1 MKMIA
6 NNDNMSN
13 DRNKD
18 VVKQGRGDDKQ
29 HDMPGAEGGSSAD
42 KKPRALA
49 FAAAR
54 SVAAYVEQHP
64 ELTVG
69 EVCGKM
75 YGVLVVEHSN
85 GQRAFIA
92 AHSGLLGGRN
102 DWPFF
107 VPPVFDAQQPDGHFK
122 TMEREISGINR
133 QIAELSQRPQLMEA
147 RQRLDDVRQ
156 QGDRAIAR
164 EREEVKARKARRDAM
179 RREQPQMDDAT
190 KAMLIRESQHDKA
203 QLRRLV
209 KSTEAIVA
217 EHQSTLAA
225 MEHEIAALKR
235 ERRKR
240 SDALQRWLF
249 EQYVVLNAKGM
260 SSSLIH
266 IFAHFN
272 GTLPPA
278 GAGDCCAPKLLQYA
292 YTHALRPIA
301 LAEFWLGAP
310 PPTEVR
316 RHLQFYPP
324 CRSKCYP
331 ILQFMLQ
338 GLDAPLSGAED
349 IYPLR
354 EENGGTLNNEH
365 HLSQHNLLPMSGGG
379 GTLNNEIG
387 AYIMKSGVRAKDS
400 LEEDASLD
408 DKESLA
414 VKESLADNGFLDP
427 QGSIYKKCGSSLQI
441 IYEDEQMAVV
451 SKPSGMLSV
460 PGKTCRLSVESIV
473 REHYGIAD
481 DVPVIVHRLDM
492 DTSGLLLIART
503 REAHKD
509 LQQQFLDHTISK
521 RYIALLE
528 GVPQQPDGVSQESD
542 VVSQE
547 SDVVSQEEQSSQH
560 VVWHTSRTGTIT
572 LPLRPDLDD
581 RPRQLVD
588 FVHGKPAVT
597 HFRLL
602 KVIDGHQLIALT
614 PVTGRTHQLRMHCA
628 HHLGLNCPILG
639 DPLYGCAIESS
650 ANIAQRLYLHA
661 EQITFRHPVTKHIHP
676 F

>member
-1 MKMIA
+1 
-6 NNDNMSN
+6 MSN
-13 DRNKD
+13 GKNREAAE
-18 VVKQGRGDDKQ
+18 QGCFSNML
-29 HDMPGAEGGSSAD
+29 HDMTGAEGGGQTGQS
-42 KKPRALA
+42 PRALA
-49 FAAAR
+49 FVAAR
-54 SVAAYVEQHP
+54 RVAAYVEQHP
-64 ELTVG
+64 ELTAG

-75 YGVLVVEHSN
+75 YGVLVVEAPD
-85 GQRAFIA
+85 GCLAFLA

-102 DWPFF
+102 NWPFF

-122 TMEREISGINR
+122 TKEREISGMNR
-133 QIAELSQRPQLMEA
+133 RIAELMQRPQLFEA
-147 RQRLDDVRQ
+147 RQRLEQVRQ
-156 QGDRAIAR
+156 QTDRVIAR
-164 EREEVKARKARRDAM
+164 EREEVKARKARRDTM
-179 RREQPQMDDAT
+179 RREQPQMDNAT

-203 QLRRLV
+203 QLRRLM
-209 KSTEAIVA
+209 KSCEASVA
-217 EHQSTLAA
+217 EHQEALDVL
-225 MEHEIAALKR
+225 EREIETLKR
-235 ERRKR
+235 ERREG

-249 EQYVVLNAKGM
+249 DQYVMLNAKGM
-260 SSSLIH
+260 RRTLID
-266 IFAHFN
+266 IFARFN

-278 GAGDCCAPKLLQYA
+278 GAGDCCAPKLLQFAYA
-292 YTHALRPIA
+292 HNLRPVS

-338 GLDAPLSGAED
+338 GLDAPLLGAEEV
-349 IYPLR
+349 YPLR
-354 EENGGTLNNEH
+354 EE
-365 HLSQHNLLPMSGGG
+365 GG
-379 GTLNNEIG
+379 GTTNDEKG
-387 AYIMKSGVRAKDS
+387 S
-400 LEEDASLD
+400 LEDKASIDTNEAHADRASLD
-408 DKESLA
+408 
-414 VKESLADNGFLDP
+414 DNGFLDA
-427 QGSIYKKCGSSLQI
+427 QGHINKKCGASLHI

-460 PGKTCRLSVESIV
+460 PGKSCRLSVESIV
-473 REHYGIAD
+473 REHYGIAA

-503 REAHKD
+503 REAHKA
-509 LQQQFLDHTISK
+509 LQQQFLDHTVSK
-521 RYIALLE
+521 SYIALLE
-528 GVPQQPDGVSQESD
+528 GVPHEGLTGE
-542 VVSQE
+542 
-547 SDVVSQEEQSSQH
+547 H
-560 VVWHTSRTGTIT
+560 VVWHSSHTGTIT

-597 HFRLL
+597 RFRLL

-639 DPLYGCAIESS
+639 DPLYGNAIEPS

-661 EQITFRHPVTKHIHP
+661 EQITFRHPSSGKIVSIVFKNTQGER
-676 F
+676 

>member
-1 MKMIA
+1 
-6 NNDNMSN
+6 MSN
-13 DRNKD
+13 GKNREAAEKGCFNNWL
-18 VVKQGRGDDKQ
+18 
-29 HDMPGAEGGSSAD
+29 HDMTEAEGGGLTGQS
-42 KKPRALA
+42 PRALA
-49 FAAAR
+49 FVAAR
-54 SVAAYVEQHP
+54 RVAAYVEQHP
-64 ELTVG
+64 ELTAG

-75 YGVLVVEHSN
+75 YGVLVVEAP
-85 GQRAFIA
+85 GGCLAFLA

-122 TMEREISGINR
+122 TKEREISGMNR
-133 QIAELSQRPQLMEA
+133 RIAELMQRPQLFEA
-147 RQRLDDVRQ
+147 RQRLEQVRQ
-156 QGDRAIAR
+156 QTDRVIAR
-164 EREEVKARKARRDAM
+164 EREEVKARKAQRDTM

-203 QLRRLV
+203 QLRRLM
-209 KSTEAIVA
+209 KSCEASVA
-217 EHQSTLAA
+217 EHQEALDVL
-225 MEHEIAALKR
+225 EREIEALKR
-235 ERRKR
+235 ERREG

-249 EQYVVLNAKGM
+249 DQYVMLNAKGM
-260 SSSLIH
+260 RRTLID
-266 IFAHFN
+266 IFARFN

-278 GAGDCCAPKLLQYA
+278 GAGDCCAPKLLQFAYA
-292 YTHALRPIA
+292 HKLRPVS

-338 GLDAPLSGAED
+338 GLDAPLPGAEEV
-349 IYPLR
+349 YPLR
-354 EENGGTLNNEH
+354 EE
-365 HLSQHNLLPMSGGG
+365 GG
-379 GTLNNEIG
+379 GTTNDE
-387 AYIMKSGVRAKDS
+387 K
-400 LEEDASLD
+400 ASLD
-408 DKESLA
+408 DKASIDTNEAHADKASLD
-414 VKESLADNGFLDP
+414 DNGFLDA
-427 QGSIYKKCGSSLQI
+427 QGHINKKCGASLHI

-460 PGKTCRLSVESIV
+460 PGKSCRLSVESIV
-473 REHYGIAD
+473 REHYGIAA

-503 REAHKD
+503 REAHKA
-509 LQQQFLDHTISK
+509 LQQQFLDHTVSK
-521 RYIALLE
+521 SYLALLE
-528 GVPQQPDGVSQESD
+528 GVPHEGLTGE
-542 VVSQE
+542 
-547 SDVVSQEEQSSQH
+547 H
-560 VVWHTSRTGTIT
+560 VVWHSSHTGTIT

-597 HFRLL
+597 RFRLL

-639 DPLYGCAIESS
+639 DPLYGNAIEPS

-661 EQITFRHPVTKHIHP
+661 EQITFRHPSSGKIVSIVFKNTQGER
-676 F
+676 

>member
-1 MKMIA
+1 
-6 NNDNMSN
+6 MSN
-13 DRNKD
+13 GKNREAAE
-18 VVKQGRGDDKQ
+18 QGCFSNML
-29 HDMPGAEGGSSAD
+29 HDMTGAEGGGLTGQS
-42 KKPRALA
+42 PRALA
-49 FAAAR
+49 FVAAR
-54 SVAAYVEQHP
+54 RVAAYVEQHP
-64 ELTVG
+64 ELTAG

-75 YGVLVVEHSN
+75 YGVLVVEAP
-85 GQRAFIA
+85 GGCLAFLA

-102 DWPFF
+102 NWPFF

-122 TMEREISGINR
+122 TKEGEISGMNR
-133 QIAELSQRPQLMEA
+133 RIAELMQRPQLFEA
-147 RQRLDDVRQ
+147 RQRLEQVRQ
-156 QGDRAIAR
+156 QTDRVIAR
-164 EREEVKARKARRDAM
+164 EREEVKARKARRDTM

-203 QLRRLV
+203 QLRRLM
-209 KSTEAIVA
+209 KSCEASVA
-217 EHQSTLAA
+217 EHQEALDVL
-225 MEHEIAALKR
+225 EREIEALKR
-235 ERRKR
+235 ERREG

-249 EQYVVLNAKGM
+249 DQYVMLNAKGM
-260 SSSLIH
+260 RRTLID
-266 IFAHFN
+266 IFARFN

-278 GAGDCCAPKLLQYA
+278 GAGDCCAPKLLQFAYA
-292 YTHALRPIA
+292 HNLRPVS

-338 GLDAPLSGAED
+338 GLDAPLPGAEE

-354 EENGGTLNNEH
+354 EEE
-365 HLSQHNLLPMSGGG
+365 GG
-379 GTLNNEIG
+379 GTTNDEKG
-387 AYIMKSGVRAKDS
+387 S
-400 LEEDASLD
+400 LEDKASLD
-408 DKESLA
+408 TNEAHADKASLD
-414 VKESLADNGFLDP
+414 DNGFLDA
-427 QGSIYKKCGSSLQI
+427 QGHIYKKCGASLHI

-460 PGKTCRLSVESIV
+460 PGKSCRLSVESIV
-473 REHYGIAD
+473 REHYGIAA

-503 REAHKD
+503 REAHKA
-509 LQQQFLDHTISK
+509 LQQQFLDHTVSK
-521 RYIALLE
+521 SYLALLE
-528 GVPQQPDGVSQESD
+528 GVPHEGLTGE
-542 VVSQE
+542 
-547 SDVVSQEEQSSQH
+547 H
-560 VVWHTSRTGTIT
+560 VVWHSSHTGTIT

-597 HFRLL
+597 RFRLL

-639 DPLYGCAIESS
+639 DPLYGNAIEPS

-661 EQITFRHPVTKHIHP
+661 EQITFRHPSSGKIVSIVFKNTQGER
-676 F
+676 

>member
-1 MKMIA
+1 
-6 NNDNMSN
+6 MSN
-13 DRNKD
+13 GKNREAAEKGCFNNWL
-18 VVKQGRGDDKQ
+18 
-29 HDMPGAEGGSSAD
+29 HDMTGAEGGGQTGLS
-42 KKPRALA
+42 PRALA
-49 FAAAR
+49 FVAAR
-54 SVAAYVEQHP
+54 RVAAYVEQHP
-64 ELTVG
+64 ELIAG

-75 YGVLVVEHSN
+75 YGVLVVEAP
-85 GQRAFIA
+85 GGCLAFLA

-122 TMEREISGINR
+122 TKEREISGMNR
-133 QIAELSQRPQLMEA
+133 RIAELMQRPQLFEA
-147 RQRLDDVRQ
+147 RQRLEQVRQ
-156 QGDRAIAR
+156 QTDRVIAR
-164 EREEVKARKARRDAM
+164 EREEVKARKARRDTM

-203 QLRRLV
+203 QLRRLM
-209 KSTEAIVA
+209 KSCEASVA
-217 EHQSTLAA
+217 EHQEALDVL
-225 MEHEIAALKR
+225 EREIEALKR
-235 ERRKR
+235 ERREG

-249 EQYVVLNAKGM
+249 DQYVMLNAKGM
-260 SSSLIH
+260 RRTLID
-266 IFAHFN
+266 IFARFN

-278 GAGDCCAPKLLQYA
+278 GAGDCCAPKLLQFAYA
-292 YTHALRPIA
+292 HNLRPVS

-338 GLDAPLSGAED
+338 GLDAPLPGAEEV
-349 IYPLR
+349 YPLR
-354 EENGGTLNNEH
+354 EEGRGTTNDET
-365 HLSQHNLLPMSGGG
+365 G
-379 GTLNNEIG
+379 
-387 AYIMKSGVRAKDS
+387 
-400 LEEDASLD
+400 SLD
-408 DKESLA
+408 DKASIGTNEAHADKASFD
-414 VKESLADNGFLDP
+414 DNGFLDA
-427 QGSIYKKCGSSLQI
+427 QGHIYKKCGASLHI

-460 PGKTCRLSVESIV
+460 PGKSCRLSVESIV
-473 REHYGIAD
+473 REHYGIAA

-503 REAHKD
+503 REAHKA
-509 LQQQFLDHTISK
+509 LQQQFLDHTVSK
-521 RYIALLE
+521 SYLALLD
-528 GVPQQPDGVSQESD
+528 GVPHEGLTGE
-542 VVSQE
+542 
-547 SDVVSQEEQSSQH
+547 H
-560 VVWHTSRTGTIT
+560 VVWHSSHTGTIT

-597 HFRLL
+597 RFHLL

-661 EQITFRHPVTKHIHP
+661 EQITFRHPETGKILRVK
-676 F
+676 

>member
-1 MKMIA
+1 MT
-6 NNDNMSN
+6 
-13 DRNKD
+13 
-18 VVKQGRGDDKQ
+18 
-29 HDMPGAEGGSSAD
+29 GAEGGGQTSQS
-42 KKPRALA
+42 PRALA
-49 FAAAR
+49 FVAAR
-54 SVAAYVEQHP
+54 RVAAYVEQHP
-64 ELTVG
+64 ELTAG

-75 YGVLVVEHSN
+75 YGVLVVEAP
-85 GQRAFIA
+85 GGCLAFLA

-122 TMEREISGINR
+122 IKEREISGMNR
-133 QIAELSQRPQLMEA
+133 RIAELMQRPQLFEA
-147 RQRLDDVRQ
+147 RQRLEQVRQ
-156 QGDRAIAR
+156 QTDRVIAR
-164 EREEVKARKARRDAM
+164 EREEVKARKARRDTM

-203 QLRRLV
+203 QLRRLM
-209 KSTEAIVA
+209 KSCEVSVA
-217 EHQSTLAA
+217 EHQEALDIL
-225 MEHEIAALKR
+225 EREIEALKR
-235 ERRKR
+235 ERREG
-240 SDALQRWLF
+240 SDALQQWLF
-249 EQYVVLNAKGM
+249 DQYVMLNAKGM
-260 SSSLIH
+260 RRTLID
-266 IFAHFN
+266 IFARFN

-278 GAGDCCAPKLLQYA
+278 GAGDCCAPKLLQFAYA
-292 YTHALRPIA
+292 HNLRPVS

-324 CRSKCYP
+324 CRSKCSP

-338 GLDAPLSGAED
+338 GLDAPLPGAEEV
-349 IYPLR
+349 YPLR
-354 EENGGTLNNEH
+354 EE
-365 HLSQHNLLPMSGGG
+365 GG
-379 GTLNNEIG
+379 GTTNDEKG
-387 AYIMKSGVRAKDS
+387 
-400 LEEDASLD
+400 SLD
-408 DKESLA
+408 DKASIDTNEAHADKGSFD
-414 VKESLADNGFLDP
+414 DNGFLDA
-427 QGSIYKKCGSSLQI
+427 QGHIYKKCGASLHI

-460 PGKTCRLSVESIV
+460 PGKSCRLSVESIV
-473 REHYGIAD
+473 REHYGIAA

-503 REAHKD
+503 REAHKA
-509 LQQQFLDHTISK
+509 LQQQFLDHTVSK
-521 RYIALLE
+521 SYLALLE
-528 GVPQQPDGVSQESD
+528 GVPHEGLTGE
-542 VVSQE
+542 
-547 SDVVSQEEQSSQH
+547 H
-560 VVWHTSRTGTIT
+560 VVWHSSHTGTIT

-597 HFRLL
+597 RFRLL

-639 DPLYGCAIESS
+639 DPLYGNAIEPS

-661 EQITFRHPVTKHIHP
+661 EQITFRHPSSGKIVPIVSIVFKNTQG
-676 F
+676 

>member
-1 MKMIA
+1 
-6 NNDNMSN
+6 MSN
-13 DRNKD
+13 GKNREAAE
-18 VVKQGRGDDKQ
+18 QGCFNNWL
-29 HDMPGAEGGSSAD
+29 HDMTGAEGGGQTGQS
-42 KKPRALA
+42 PRALA
-49 FAAAR
+49 FVAAR
-54 SVAAYVEQHP
+54 RVAAYVEQHP
-64 ELTVG
+64 ELTAG

-75 YGVLVVEHSN
+75 YGVLVVEAP
-85 GQRAFIA
+85 GGCLVFLA

-122 TMEREISGINR
+122 TKEREISGMNR
-133 QIAELSQRPQLMEA
+133 RIAELMQRPQLFEA
-147 RQRLDDVRQ
+147 RQRLEQVRQ
-156 QGDRAIAR
+156 QADRVIAR
-164 EREEVKARKARRDAM
+164 EREEVKARKARRDTM

-203 QLRRLV
+203 QLRRLT
-209 KSTEAIVA
+209 KSCEASVA
-217 EHQSTLAA
+217 EHQEALDVL
-225 MEHEIAALKR
+225 EREIEALKR
-235 ERRKR
+235 ERREG
-240 SDALQRWLF
+240 SDVLQRWLF
-249 EQYVVLNAKGM
+249 DQYVMLNAKGM
-260 SSSLIH
+260 RRTLID
-266 IFAHFN
+266 IFARFN

-278 GAGDCCAPKLLQYA
+278 GAGDCCAPKLLQFAYA
-292 YTHALRPIA
+292 HNLRPVS

-354 EENGGTLNNEH
+354 EENGGTLNNEK
-365 HLSQHNLLPMSGGG
+365 G
-379 GTLNNEIG
+379 
-387 AYIMKSGVRAKDS
+387 
-400 LEEDASLD
+400 SLD
-408 DKESLA
+408 DKASIDTNEAHADKASL
-414 VKESLADNGFLDP
+414 DNNGFLDA
-427 QGSIYKKCGSSLQI
+427 QGHIYKKCGASLHI

-460 PGKTCRLSVESIV
+460 PGKSCRLSVESIV
-473 REHYGIAD
+473 REHYGIAA

-503 REAHKD
+503 REAHKA
-509 LQQQFLDHTISK
+509 LQQQFLDHTVSK
-521 RYIALLE
+521 SYLALLE
-528 GVPQQPDGVSQESD
+528 GVPHEGLTGE
-542 VVSQE
+542 
-547 SDVVSQEEQSSQH
+547 H
-560 VVWHTSRTGTIT
+560 VVWHSSHTGTIT

-597 HFRLL
+597 RFRLL

-628 HHLGLNCPILG
+628 TTSASTAPSWATRSMATPSNRLPASLNVYTSMP
-639 DPLYGCAIESS
+639 
-650 ANIAQRLYLHA
+650 NR
-661 EQITFRHPVTKHIHP
+661 
-676 F
+676 

>member
-1 MKMIA
+1 MCNGKNREA
-6 NNDNMSN
+6 VEQGCFNNWL
-13 DRNKD
+13 
-18 VVKQGRGDDKQ
+18 
-29 HDMPGAEGGSSAD
+29 HDMTGAEGGGQTGQS
-42 KKPRALA
+42 PRALA
-49 FAAAR
+49 FVAAR
-54 SVAAYVEQHP
+54 RVAAYVEQHP
-64 ELTVG
+64 ELTAG

-75 YGVLVVEHSN
+75 YGVLVVEAP
-85 GQRAFIA
+85 GGCLVFLA

-122 TMEREISGINR
+122 TKEREISGMNR
-133 QIAELSQRPQLMEA
+133 RIAELMQRPQLFEA
-147 RQRLDDVRQ
+147 RQRLEQVRQ
-156 QGDRAIAR
+156 QTDRVIAR
-164 EREEVKARKARRDAM
+164 EREEVKARKVRRDAM

-203 QLRRLV
+203 QLRRLT
-209 KSTEAIVA
+209 KSCEASVA
-217 EHQSTLAA
+217 EHQEALDVL
-225 MEHEIAALKR
+225 EREIEALKR
-235 ERRKR
+235 ERRES

-249 EQYVVLNAKGM
+249 DQYVMLNAKGM
-260 SSSLIH
+260 RRTLID
-266 IFAHFN
+266 IFACFN

-278 GAGDCCAPKLLQYA
+278 GAGDCCAPKLLQFAYA
-292 YTHALRPIA
+292 NNLRPVS

-338 GLDAPLSGAED
+338 GLDAPLPGAEE

-354 EENGGTLNNEH
+354 EEEDGGTTND
-365 HLSQHNLLPMSGGG
+365 GKG
-379 GTLNNEIG
+379 
-387 AYIMKSGVRAKDS
+387 S
-400 LEEDASLD
+400 LDDKASLD
-408 DKESLA
+408 DKCSLDA
-414 VKESLADNGFLDP
+414 KCSLDEKAAFDDKASLEANEAHADKASLDDNGFLDA
-427 QGSIYKKCGSSLQI
+427 QGHIYKECGASLHI

-460 PGKTCRLSVESIV
+460 PGKSCRLSVESIV
-473 REHYGIAD
+473 REHYGIAA

>member
-1 MKMIA
+1 
-6 NNDNMSN
+6 MSN
-13 DRNKD
+13 GKNREAAEKGCFNNWL
-18 VVKQGRGDDKQ
+18 
-29 HDMPGAEGGSSAD
+29 HDMTGAEGGGQTGLS
-42 KKPRALA
+42 PRALA
-49 FAAAR
+49 FVAAR
-54 SVAAYVEQHP
+54 RVAAYVEQHP
-64 ELTVG
+64 ELTAG

-75 YGVLVVEHSN
+75 YGVLVVEAP
-85 GQRAFIA
+85 GGCLAFLA

-122 TMEREISGINR
+122 IKEREISGMNR
-133 QIAELSQRPQLMEA
+133 RIAELLQRPQLFEA
-147 RQRLDDVRQ
+147 RQRLEQVRQ
-156 QGDRAIAR
+156 QTDRVIAR
-164 EREEVKARKARRDAM
+164 EREEVKARKARRDTM

-203 QLRRLV
+203 QLRRLM
-209 KSTEAIVA
+209 KRCEASVA
-217 EHQSTLAA
+217 EHKEALDILES
-225 MEHEIAALKR
+225 EIEALKR
-235 ERRKR
+235 ERREG

-249 EQYVVLNAKGM
+249 DQYVMLNAKGM
-260 SSSLIH
+260 RRTLID
-266 IFAHFN
+266 IFARFN

-278 GAGDCCAPKLLQYA
+278 GAGDCCAPKLLQFAYA
-292 YTHALRPIA
+292 HNLRPVS

-338 GLDAPLSGAED
+338 GLDAPLPGAEEV
-349 IYPLR
+349 YPLR
-354 EENGGTLNNEH
+354 EEGGVTTNDEK
-365 HLSQHNLLPMSGGG
+365 G
-379 GTLNNEIG
+379 
-387 AYIMKSGVRAKDS
+387 
-400 LEEDASLD
+400 SLD
-408 DKESLA
+408 DKASIGTNEAHADKASCD
-414 VKESLADNGFLDP
+414 DNGFLDA
-427 QGSIYKKCGSSLQI
+427 QGHIYKKCGASLHI

-460 PGKTCRLSVESIV
+460 PGKSCRLSVESIV
-473 REHYGIAD
+473 REHYGIAA

-503 REAHKD
+503 REAHKA
-509 LQQQFLDHTISK
+509 LQQQFLDHTVSK
-521 RYIALLE
+521 SYLALLE
-528 GVPQQPDGVSQESD
+528 GVPHEGLTGE
-542 VVSQE
+542 
-547 SDVVSQEEQSSQH
+547 H
-560 VVWHTSRTGTIT
+560 VVWHSSHTGTIT

-597 HFRLL
+597 RFHLL

-639 DPLYGCAIESS
+639 DPLYGNAIEPS

-661 EQITFRHPVTKHIHP
+661 EQITFRHPSSGKIVPIVSIVFKNTQG
-676 F
+676 

>member
-1 MKMIA
+1 MSSGKNREA
-6 NNDNMSN
+6 AEKGCFNNWL
-13 DRNKD
+13 
-18 VVKQGRGDDKQ
+18 
-29 HDMPGAEGGSSAD
+29 HDMSGAEGGGQTGQS
-42 KKPRALA
+42 PRALA
-49 FAAAR
+49 FVAAR
-54 SVAAYVEQHP
+54 RVAAYVEQHP
-64 ELTVG
+64 ELTAG

-75 YGVLVVEHSN
+75 YGVLVVEAP
-85 GQRAFIA
+85 GGCLAFLA

-122 TMEREISGINR
+122 TKEREISGMNR
-133 QIAELSQRPQLMEA
+133 RIAELMQRPQLFEA
-147 RQRLDDVRQ
+147 RQRLEQVRQ
-156 QGDRAIAR
+156 QTGRVIAR
-164 EREEVKARKARRDAM
+164 EREEVKARKARRDTM

-203 QLRRLV
+203 QLRRLM
-209 KSTEAIVA
+209 KSCEASVA
-217 EHQSTLAA
+217 EHQEALDVL
-225 MEHEIAALKR
+225 EREIAALKR
-235 ERRKR
+235 ERREG

-249 EQYVVLNAKGM
+249 DQYVMLNAKGM
-260 SSSLIH
+260 RRTLID
-266 IFAHFN
+266 IFARFN

-278 GAGDCCAPKLLQYA
+278 GAGDCCAPKLLQFAYA
-292 YTHALRPIA
+292 HNLRPVS

-338 GLDAPLSGAED
+338 GLDAPLPGAEEV
-349 IYPLR
+349 YPLR
-354 EENGGTLNNEH
+354 EE
-365 HLSQHNLLPMSGGG
+365 GG
-379 GTLNNEIG
+379 GTTNDEKG
-387 AYIMKSGVRAKDS
+387 
-400 LEEDASLD
+400 SLD
-408 DKESLA
+408 DKASIGTNEAHADKASFD
-414 VKESLADNGFLDP
+414 DNGFLDA
-427 QGSIYKKCGSSLQI
+427 QGHIYKKCGASLHI

-460 PGKTCRLSVESIV
+460 PGKSCRLSVESIV
-473 REHYGIAD
+473 REHYGIAA

-503 REAHKD
+503 REAHKA
-509 LQQQFLDHTISK
+509 LQQQFLDHTVSK
-521 RYIALLE
+521 SYLALLD
-528 GVPQQPDGVSQESD
+528 GVPHEGLTGE
-542 VVSQE
+542 
-547 SDVVSQEEQSSQH
+547 H
-560 VVWHTSRTGTIT
+560 VVWHSSHTGTIT

-597 HFRLL
+597 RFHLL

-639 DPLYGCAIESS
+639 DPLYGNAIEPS

-661 EQITFRHPVTKHIHP
+661 EQITFRHPLTGEVLKVKR
-676 F
+676 

>member
-1 MKMIA
+1 
-6 NNDNMSN
+6 MSN
-13 DRNKD
+13 GKNREAAEKGCFNNWL
-18 VVKQGRGDDKQ
+18 
-29 HDMPGAEGGSSAD
+29 HDMTGAEGGGQAGQS
-42 KKPRALA
+42 PRALA
-49 FAAAR
+49 FVAAR
-54 SVAAYVEQHP
+54 RVAAYVEQHP
-64 ELTVG
+64 ELTAG

-75 YGVLVVEHSN
+75 YGVLVVEAP
-85 GQRAFIA
+85 GGCLAFLA

-122 TMEREISGINR
+122 TREREISGMNR
-133 QIAELSQRPQLMEA
+133 RIAELMQRPQLFEA
-147 RQRLDDVRQ
+147 RQRLEQVCQ
-156 QGDRAIAR
+156 QTGRVIAQ

-203 QLRRLV
+203 QLRRLT
-209 KSTEAIVA
+209 KSCEATVA
-217 EHQSTLAA
+217 EHKKALDVL
-225 MEHEIAALKR
+225 EREIEALKR
-235 ERRKR
+235 ERRES

-249 EQYVVLNAKGM
+249 DQYVMLNAKGM
-260 SSSLIH
+260 RRTLID
-266 IFAHFN
+266 IFARFN

-278 GAGDCCAPKLLQYA
+278 GAGDCCAPKLLQFAYA
-292 YTHALRPIA
+292 HNLRPVS

-338 GLDAPLSGAED
+338 GLNAPLSGAEE

-354 EENGGTLNNEH
+354 EEE
-365 HLSQHNLLPMSGGG
+365 GG
-379 GTLNNEIG
+379 GTTNEEKG
-387 AYIMKSGVRAKDS
+387 
-400 LEEDASLD
+400 SLD
-408 DKESLA
+408 DKASIDTNEAHADKASLD
-414 VKESLADNGFLDP
+414 DNGFLDA
-427 QGSIYKKCGSSLQI
+427 QGHIYKKCGASLHI

-460 PGKTCRLSVESIV
+460 PGKSCRLSVESIV
-473 REHYGIAD
+473 REHYGIAA

-503 REAHKD
+503 REAHKA
-509 LQQQFLDHTISK
+509 LQQQFLDHTVSK
-521 RYIALLE
+521 SYLALLE
-528 GVPQQPDGVSQESD
+528 GVSHEGLTGE
-542 VVSQE
+542 
-547 SDVVSQEEQSSQH
+547 H
-560 VVWHTSRTGTIT
+560 VVWHSSHTGTIT

-597 HFRLL
+597 RFRLL

-639 DPLYGCAIESS
+639 DPLYGSAIEPS
-650 ANIAQRLYLHA
+650 ADIAQRLYLHA
-661 EQITFRHPVTKHIHP
+661 EQITFRHPVTGEVFAFISEE
-676 F
+676 

>member
-1 MKMIA
+1 
-6 NNDNMSN
+6 MSN
-13 DRNKD
+13 GKNREAAEKGCFNNWL
-18 VVKQGRGDDKQ
+18 
-29 HDMPGAEGGSSAD
+29 HDMTGAEGGGQTGLS
-42 KKPRALA
+42 PRALA
-49 FAAAR
+49 FVAAR
-54 SVAAYVEQHP
+54 RVAAYVEQHP
-64 ELTVG
+64 ELTAG

-75 YGVLVVEHSN
+75 YGVLVVEAP
-85 GQRAFIA
+85 GGCLAFLA

-122 TMEREISGINR
+122 IKEREISGMNR
-133 QIAELSQRPQLMEA
+133 RIAELLQRPQLFEA
-147 RQRLDDVRQ
+147 RQRLEQVRQ
-156 QGDRAIAR
+156 QTDRVIAR
-164 EREEVKARKARRDAM
+164 EREEVKARKARRDTM

-203 QLRRLV
+203 QLRRLM
-209 KSTEAIVA
+209 KRCEASVA
-217 EHQSTLAA
+217 EHKEALDILES
-225 MEHEIAALKR
+225 EIEALKR
-235 ERRKR
+235 ERREG

-249 EQYVVLNAKGM
+249 DQYVMLNAKGM
-260 SSSLIH
+260 RRTLID
-266 IFAHFN
+266 IFARFN

-278 GAGDCCAPKLLQYA
+278 GAGDCCAPKLLQFAYA
-292 YTHALRPIA
+292 HNLRPVS

-338 GLDAPLSGAED
+338 GLDAPLPGAEEV
-349 IYPLR
+349 YPLR
-354 EENGGTLNNEH
+354 EEGGVTTNDEK
-365 HLSQHNLLPMSGGG
+365 G
-379 GTLNNEIG
+379 
-387 AYIMKSGVRAKDS
+387 
-400 LEEDASLD
+400 SLD
-408 DKESLA
+408 DKASIGTNEAHADKASCD
-414 VKESLADNGFLDP
+414 DNGFLDA
-427 QGSIYKKCGSSLQI
+427 QGHIYKKCGASLHI

-460 PGKTCRLSVESIV
+460 PGKSCRLSVESIV
-473 REHYGIAD
+473 REHYGIAA

-503 REAHKD
+503 REAHKA
-509 LQQQFLDHTISK
+509 LQQQFLDHTVSK
-521 RYIALLE
+521 SYLALLE
-528 GVPQQPDGVSQESD
+528 GVPHEGLTGE
-542 VVSQE
+542 
-547 SDVVSQEEQSSQH
+547 H
-560 VVWHTSRTGTIT
+560 VVWHSSHTGTIT

-597 HFRLL
+597 RFHLL

-639 DPLYGCAIESS
+639 DPLYGNAIEPS

-661 EQITFRHPVTKHIHP
+661 EQITFRHPSSGKIVPIVSIVFKNT
-676 F
+676 

>member
-1 MKMIA
+1 
-6 NNDNMSN
+6 MSN
-13 DRNKD
+13 GKNREAAEKGCFNNWL
-18 VVKQGRGDDKQ
+18 
-29 HDMPGAEGGSSAD
+29 HDMTGAEGGGQTGQS
-42 KKPRALA
+42 PRALA
-49 FAAAR
+49 FVAAR
-54 SVAAYVEQHP
+54 RVAAYVEQHP
-64 ELTVG
+64 ELTAG

-75 YGVLVVEHSN
+75 YGVLVVEAP
-85 GQRAFIA
+85 GGCLAFLA

-107 VPPVFDAQQPDGHFK
+107 VPPVFDAQQSDGHFK
-122 TMEREISGINR
+122 TKEREISGMNR
-133 QIAELSQRPQLMEA
+133 RIAELMQRPQLFEA
-147 RQRLDDVRQ
+147 RQRLEQVRQ
-156 QGDRAIAR
+156 QTDRVIAR
-164 EREEVKARKARRDAM
+164 EREEVKARKARRDTM

-203 QLRRLV
+203 QLRRLM
-209 KSTEAIVA
+209 KRCEASVA
-217 EHQSTLAA
+217 EHQEALDVL
-225 MEHEIAALKR
+225 EREIAALKR
-235 ERRKR
+235 ERRES

-249 EQYVVLNAKGM
+249 DQYVMLNAKGM
-260 SSSLIH
+260 RRTLID
-266 IFAHFN
+266 IFARFN

-278 GAGDCCAPKLLQYA
+278 GAGDCCAPKLLQFAYA
-292 YTHALRPIA
+292 HKLRPVS
-301 LAEFWLGAP
+301 LAEFWLGTP

-338 GLDAPLSGAED
+338 GLDAPLPGAEEV
-349 IYPLR
+349 YPLR
-354 EENGGTLNNEH
+354 EE
-365 HLSQHNLLPMSGGG
+365 GG
-379 GTLNNEIG
+379 GTTNDEKG
-387 AYIMKSGVRAKDS
+387 
-400 LEEDASLD
+400 SLD
-408 DKESLA
+408 DKASIDTNEAHADKASFD
-414 VKESLADNGFLDP
+414 DNGFLDA
-427 QGSIYKKCGSSLQI
+427 QGHIYKKCGASLHI

-460 PGKTCRLSVESIV
+460 PGKSCRLSVESIV
-473 REHYGIAD
+473 REHYGIAA

-503 REAHKD
+503 REAHKA
-509 LQQQFLDHTISK
+509 LQQQFLDHTVSK
-521 RYIALLE
+521 SYLALLE
-528 GVPQQPDGVSQESD
+528 GVPHEGLTGAL
-542 VVSQE
+542 
-547 SDVVSQEEQSSQH
+547 
-560 VVWHTSRTGTIT
+560 VVWHSSPTGTIT

-597 HFRLL
+597 RFHLL

-639 DPLYGCAIESS
+639 DPLYGNAIEPS

-661 EQITFRHPVTKHIHP
+661 EQITFRHPLTGEVLKVKR
-676 F
+676 

>member
-1 MKMIA
+1 
-6 NNDNMSN
+6 MSN
-13 DRNKD
+13 GKNREAAEKGCFNNWL
-18 VVKQGRGDDKQ
+18 
-29 HDMPGAEGGSSAD
+29 HDMTGAEGGGQTGQS
-42 KKPRALA
+42 PRALA
-49 FAAAR
+49 FVAAR
-54 SVAAYVEQHP
+54 RVAAYVEQHP
-64 ELTVG
+64 ELTAG

-75 YGVLVVEHSN
+75 YGVLVVEAP
-85 GQRAFIA
+85 GGCLAFLA

-122 TMEREISGINR
+122 TKEREISGMNR
-133 QIAELSQRPQLMEA
+133 RIAELMQRPQLFEA
-147 RQRLDDVRQ
+147 RQRLEQVRQ
-156 QGDRAIAR
+156 QTGRVIAR
-164 EREEVKARKARRDAM
+164 EREEVKARKARRDTM

-203 QLRRLV
+203 QLRRLM
-209 KSTEAIVA
+209 KSCEASVA
-217 EHQSTLAA
+217 EHQEALDVL
-225 MEHEIAALKR
+225 EREIEALKR
-235 ERRKR
+235 ERREG

-249 EQYVVLNAKGM
+249 DQYVMLNAKGM
-260 SSSLIH
+260 RRTLID
-266 IFAHFN
+266 IFARFN

-278 GAGDCCAPKLLQYA
+278 GAGDCCAPKLLQFAYA
-292 YTHALRPIA
+292 HNLRPVS

-338 GLDAPLSGAED
+338 GLDAPLPGAEEV
-349 IYPLR
+349 YPLR
-354 EENGGTLNNEH
+354 EEGGVTTNDEK
-365 HLSQHNLLPMSGGG
+365 G
-379 GTLNNEIG
+379 
-387 AYIMKSGVRAKDS
+387 
-400 LEEDASLD
+400 SLD
-408 DKESLA
+408 DKASIGTNEAHADKASFD
-414 VKESLADNGFLDP
+414 DNGFLDA
-427 QGSIYKKCGSSLQI
+427 QGHIYKKCGASLHI

-460 PGKTCRLSVESIV
+460 PGKSCRLSVESIV
-473 REHYGIAD
+473 REHYGIAA

-503 REAHKD
+503 REAHKA

-521 RYIALLE
+521 SYLALLD
-528 GVPQQPDGVSQESD
+528 GVPHEGLTGE
-542 VVSQE
+542 
-547 SDVVSQEEQSSQH
+547 H
-560 VVWHTSRTGTIT
+560 VVWHSSHTGTIT

-597 HFRLL
+597 RFHLL

-639 DPLYGCAIESS
+639 DPLYGNAIEPS

-661 EQITFRHPVTKHIHP
+661 EQITFRHPSSGKIVSIVFKNTQGER
-676 F
+676 

>member
-1 MKMIA
+1 
-6 NNDNMSN
+6 MSN
-13 DRNKD
+13 GKNREAAE
-18 VVKQGRGDDKQ
+18 QGCFSNWL
-29 HDMPGAEGGSSAD
+29 HDMTGAEGGGLTGQS
-42 KKPRALA
+42 PRALA
-49 FAAAR
+49 FVAAR
-54 SVAAYVEQHP
+54 RVAAYVEQHP
-64 ELTVG
+64 ELTAG

-75 YGVLVVEHSN
+75 YGVLVVEAP
-85 GQRAFIA
+85 GGCLAFLA

-122 TMEREISGINR
+122 TKEREISGMNR
-133 QIAELSQRPQLMEA
+133 RIAELMQRPQLFEA
-147 RQRLDDVRQ
+147 RQRLEQVRQ
-156 QGDRAIAR
+156 QTDRVIAR
-164 EREEVKARKARRDAM
+164 EREEVKARKARRDTM

-203 QLRRLV
+203 QLRRLM
-209 KSTEAIVA
+209 KSCEASVA
-217 EHQSTLAA
+217 EHQEALDVL
-225 MEHEIAALKR
+225 EREIETLKR
-235 ERRKR
+235 ERREG

-249 EQYVVLNAKGM
+249 DQYVMLNAKGM
-260 SSSLIH
+260 RRTLID
-266 IFAHFN
+266 IFARFN

-278 GAGDCCAPKLLQYA
+278 GAGDCCAPKLLQFAYA
-292 YTHALRPIA
+292 HNLRPVS

-379 GTLNNEIG
+379 GILNNEKIG

-400 LEEDASLD
+400 LEVDASLAD
-408 DKESLA
+408 KESLAAKESLA

-503 REAHKD
+503 REAHKA

-528 GVPQQPDGVSQESD
+528 GVPQQPNGVSQESD
-542 VVSQE
+542 GASQQ
-547 SDVVSQEEQSSQH
+547 SDGVSQEEQSSQH

-602 KVIDGHQLIALT
+602 EVIDGHQLIALT

-661 EQITFRHPVTKHIHP
+661 EQITFRHPETGKILRVK
-676 F
+676 

>member
-1 MKMIA
+1 
-6 NNDNMSN
+6 MSN
-13 DRNKD
+13 GKNREAAEKGCFNNWL
-18 VVKQGRGDDKQ
+18 
-29 HDMPGAEGGSSAD
+29 HDMTGAEGGGQTGQS
-42 KKPRALA
+42 PRALA
-49 FAAAR
+49 FVAAR
-54 SVAAYVEQHP
+54 RVAAYVEQHP
-64 ELTVG
+64 ELTAG

-75 YGVLVVEHSN
+75 YGVLVVEAP
-85 GQRAFIA
+85 GGCLAFLA

-122 TMEREISGINR
+122 TKEREISGMNR
-133 QIAELSQRPQLMEA
+133 RIAELMQRPQLFEA
-147 RQRLDDVRQ
+147 RQRLEQVRQ
-156 QGDRAIAR
+156 QTGRVIAR
-164 EREEVKARKARRDAM
+164 EREEVKARKARRDTM

-203 QLRRLV
+203 QLRRLM
-209 KSTEAIVA
+209 KRCEASVA
-217 EHQSTLAA
+217 EHQEALDVL
-225 MEHEIAALKR
+225 EREIEALKR
-235 ERRKR
+235 ERREG

-249 EQYVVLNAKGM
+249 DQYVMLNAKGM
-260 SSSLIH
+260 RRTLID
-266 IFAHFN
+266 IFARFN

-278 GAGDCCAPKLLQYA
+278 GAGDCCAPKLLQFAYA
-292 YTHALRPIA
+292 HNLRPVS

-338 GLDAPLSGAED
+338 GLDAPLPGAEEV
-349 IYPLR
+349 YPLR
-354 EENGGTLNNEH
+354 EE
-365 HLSQHNLLPMSGGG
+365 GG
-379 GTLNNEIG
+379 GTTNDEKG
-387 AYIMKSGVRAKDS
+387 
-400 LEEDASLD
+400 SLD
-408 DKESLA
+408 DKASIDTNEAHADKASFD
-414 VKESLADNGFLDP
+414 DNGFLDA
-427 QGSIYKKCGSSLQI
+427 QGHIYKKCGASLHI

-460 PGKTCRLSVESIV
+460 PGKSCRLSVESIV
-473 REHYGIAD
+473 REHYGIAA

-503 REAHKD
+503 REAHKA
-509 LQQQFLDHTISK
+509 LQQQFLDHTVSK
-521 RYIALLE
+521 SYIALLE
-528 GVPQQPDGVSQESD
+528 GVPHEGLTGE
-542 VVSQE
+542 
-547 SDVVSQEEQSSQH
+547 H
-560 VVWHTSRTGTIT
+560 VVWHSSHTGTIT

-597 HFRLL
+597 RFHLL

-639 DPLYGCAIESS
+639 DPLYGNAIEPS

-661 EQITFRHPVTKHIHP
+661 EQITFRHPLTGEVLKVKR
-676 F
+676 

>member
-1 MKMIA
+1 MTKHIF
-6 NNDNMSN
+6 NNLL
-13 DRNKD
+13 
-18 VVKQGRGDDKQ
+18 
-29 HDMPGAEGGSSAD
+29 HDMTGAEGGGLTGQS
-42 KKPRALA
+42 PRALA
-49 FAAAR
+49 FVAAR
-54 SVAAYVEQHP
+54 RVAAYVEQHP
-64 ELTVG
+64 ELTAG

-75 YGVLVVEHSN
+75 YGVLVVEAP
-85 GQRAFIA
+85 GGCLAFLA

-122 TMEREISGINR
+122 TKEREISIMNR
-133 QIAELSQRPQLMEA
+133 RIAELMQRPQLFEA
-147 RQRLDDVRQ
+147 RQRLDQVRQ
-156 QGDRAIAR
+156 QTGRVIAR

-203 QLRRLV
+203 QLRRLT
-209 KSTEAIVA
+209 KSCEATVA
-217 EHQSTLAA
+217 EHKEALDVL
-225 MEHEIAALKR
+225 EREIEALKR
-235 ERRKR
+235 ERREG

-249 EQYVVLNAKGM
+249 DQYVMLNAKGM
-260 SSSLIH
+260 RRTLID
-266 IFAHFN
+266 IFARFN

-278 GAGDCCAPKLLQYA
+278 GAGDCCAPKLLQFAYA
-292 YTHALRPIA
+292 HNLRPVS

-338 GLDAPLSGAED
+338 GLDAPLPGAEE

-354 EENGGTLNNEH
+354 EEE
-365 HLSQHNLLPMSGGG
+365 GG
-379 GTLNNEIG
+379 GTTNEEKG
-387 AYIMKSGVRAKDS
+387 
-400 LEEDASLD
+400 SLD
-408 DKESLA
+408 DKASLDA
-414 VKESLADNGFLDP
+414 KEAHAEKASLDDNGFLDA
-427 QGSIYKKCGSSLQI
+427 QGHIYKKCGASLHI

-460 PGKTCRLSVESIV
+460 PGKSSRLSVESIV
-473 REHYGIAD
+473 REHYGIAA

-503 REAHKD
+503 REAHKA
-509 LQQQFLDHTISK
+509 LQQQFLDHTVSK
-521 RYIALLE
+521 SYLALLE
-528 GVPQQPDGVSQESD
+528 GVPHED
-542 VVSQE
+542 VTSE
-547 SDVVSQEEQSSQH
+547 H
-560 VVWHTSRTGTIT
+560 VVWHSSHTGTIT

-597 HFRLL
+597 RFRLL

-639 DPLYGCAIESS
+639 DPLYGSAIEPS
-650 ANIAQRLYLHA
+650 ADIAQRLYLHA
-661 EQITFRHPVTKHIHP
+661 EQITFRHPVTGEVLKVKRLTP
-676 F
+676 L

>member
-1 MKMIA
+1 
-6 NNDNMSN
+6 MSN
-13 DRNKD
+13 GKNREASEKGCFNNWL
-18 VVKQGRGDDKQ
+18 
-29 HDMPGAEGGSSAD
+29 HDMTGAEGGGLTGQS
-42 KKPRALA
+42 PRALA
-49 FAAAR
+49 FVAAR
-54 SVAAYVEQHP
+54 RVAAYVEQHQ
-64 ELTVG
+64 ELTAG

-75 YGVLVVEHSN
+75 YGVLVVEAP
-85 GQRAFIA
+85 GGYLAFLA

-122 TMEREISGINR
+122 IKEGEISSMNR
-133 QIAELSQRPQLMEA
+133 RIAELMQRPQLFEA
-147 RQRLDDVRQ
+147 RQRLEQVRQ
-156 QGDRAIAR
+156 QTDRVIAQ
-164 EREEVKARKARRDAM
+164 EREEVKARKARRDTM

-203 QLRRLV
+203 QLRRLM
-209 KSTEAIVA
+209 KSCEASVA
-217 EHQSTLAA
+217 EHQEALDVL
-225 MEHEIAALKR
+225 EREIEALKR
-235 ERRKR
+235 ERREG

-249 EQYVVLNAKGM
+249 DQYVMLNAKGM
-260 SSSLIH
+260 RRTLID
-266 IFAHFN
+266 IFARFN

-278 GAGDCCAPKLLQYA
+278 GAGDCCAPKLLQFAYA
-292 YTHALRPIA
+292 HNLRPVS

-338 GLDAPLSGAED
+338 GLDAPLPGAEEV
-349 IYPLR
+349 YPLR
-354 EENGGTLNNEH
+354 EE
-365 HLSQHNLLPMSGGG
+365 GG
-379 GTLNNEIG
+379 GTTNDE
-387 AYIMKSGVRAKDS
+387 K
-400 LEEDASLD
+400 ASLD
-408 DKESLA
+408 DKASIDTNEAHADKASLD
-414 VKESLADNGFLDP
+414 DNGFLDA
-427 QGSIYKKCGSSLQI
+427 QGHIYKKCGASLHI
-441 IYEDEQMAVV
+441 IYEDEQTAVV

-460 PGKTCRLSVESIV
+460 PGKSCRLSVESIV
-473 REHYGIAD
+473 REHYGIAA

-503 REAHKD
+503 REAHKA

-521 RYIALLE
+521 SYLALLE
-528 GVPQQPDGVSQESD
+528 GVPHEGLTGEHVAWH
-542 VVSQE
+542 
-547 SDVVSQEEQSSQH
+547 SSH
-560 VVWHTSRTGTIT
+560 TGTIT

-597 HFRLL
+597 RFRLL

-639 DPLYGCAIESS
+639 DPLYGNAIEPS

-661 EQITFRHPVTKHIHP
+661 EHITFRHPSSGKIVSIVFKNTQGER
-676 F
+676 

>member
-1 MKMIA
+1 
-6 NNDNMSN
+6 MSN
-13 DRNKD
+13 GKNREAAE
-18 VVKQGRGDDKQ
+18 QGCFSNWL
-29 HDMPGAEGGSSAD
+29 HDMTGAEGGGQTGQS
-42 KKPRALA
+42 PRALA
-49 FAAAR
+49 FVAAR
-54 SVAAYVEQHP
+54 RVAAYVEQHP
-64 ELTVG
+64 ELTAG

-75 YGVLVVEHSN
+75 YGVLVVEAP
-85 GQRAFIA
+85 GGCLAFLA

-122 TMEREISGINR
+122 TKEGEISGMNR
-133 QIAELSQRPQLMEA
+133 RIAELMQRPQLFEA
-147 RQRLDDVRQ
+147 RQRLEQVRQ
-156 QGDRAIAR
+156 QTDRVIAR
-164 EREEVKARKARRDAM
+164 EREEVKARKARRDTM
-179 RREQPQMDDAT
+179 RREQPQMDNAT

-203 QLRRLV
+203 QLRRLM
-209 KSTEAIVA
+209 KSCEASVA
-217 EHQSTLAA
+217 EHQEALDVL
-225 MEHEIAALKR
+225 EREIETLKR
-235 ERRKR
+235 ERREG

-249 EQYVVLNAKGM
+249 DQYVMLNAKGM
-260 SSSLIH
+260 RRTLID
-266 IFAHFN
+266 IFARFN

-278 GAGDCCAPKLLQYA
+278 GAGDCCAPKLLQFAYA
-292 YTHALRPIA
+292 HNLRPVS

-338 GLDAPLSGAED
+338 GLDAPLPGAEEV
-349 IYPLR
+349 YPLR
-354 EENGGTLNNEH
+354 ED
-365 HLSQHNLLPMSGGG
+365 GG
-379 GTLNNEIG
+379 GTTNDEKG
-387 AYIMKSGVRAKDS
+387 
-400 LEEDASLD
+400 SLD
-408 DKESLA
+408 DKASIDTNEAHADKVSLD
-414 VKESLADNGFLDP
+414 DNGFLDA
-427 QGSIYKKCGSSLQI
+427 QGHIYKKCGASLHI

-460 PGKTCRLSVESIV
+460 PGKSCRLSVESIV
-473 REHYGIAD
+473 REHYGIAA

-503 REAHKD
+503 REAHKA
-509 LQQQFLDHTISK
+509 LQQQFLDHTVSK
-521 RYIALLE
+521 SYIALLE
-528 GVPQQPDGVSQESD
+528 GVPHEGLTGE
-542 VVSQE
+542 
-547 SDVVSQEEQSSQH
+547 H
-560 VVWHTSRTGTIT
+560 VVWHSSHTGTIT

-597 HFRLL
+597 RFRLL

-639 DPLYGCAIESS
+639 DPLYGNAIEPS

-661 EQITFRHPVTKHIHP
+661 EQITFRHPSSGKIVSIVFKNTQGER
-676 F
+676 

>member
-1 MKMIA
+1 
-6 NNDNMSN
+6 MSN
-13 DRNKD
+13 GKNREAAEKGCFNNWL
-18 VVKQGRGDDKQ
+18 
-29 HDMPGAEGGSSAD
+29 HDMTGAEGGGQTGQS
-42 KKPRALA
+42 PRALA
-49 FAAAR
+49 FVAAR
-54 SVAAYVEQHP
+54 RVAAYVEQHP
-64 ELTVG
+64 ELTAG

-75 YGVLVVEHSN
+75 YGVLVVEAP
-85 GQRAFIA
+85 GGCLAFLA

-122 TMEREISGINR
+122 TKEREISGMNR
-133 QIAELSQRPQLMEA
+133 RIAELMQRPQLFEA
-147 RQRLDDVRQ
+147 RQRLEQVRQ
-156 QGDRAIAR
+156 QTDRVIAR
-164 EREEVKARKARRDAM
+164 EREEVKARKARRDTM

-203 QLRRLV
+203 QLRRLM
-209 KSTEAIVA
+209 KRCEASVA
-217 EHQSTLAA
+217 EHQEALDVL
-225 MEHEIAALKR
+225 EREIEALKR
-235 ERRKR
+235 ERREG

-249 EQYVVLNAKGM
+249 DQYVMLNAKGM
-260 SSSLIH
+260 RRTLID
-266 IFAHFN
+266 IFARFN

-278 GAGDCCAPKLLQYA
+278 GAGDCCAPKLLQFAYA
-292 YTHALRPIA
+292 HNLRPVS

-338 GLDAPLSGAED
+338 GLDAPLPGAEEV
-349 IYPLR
+349 YPLR
-354 EENGGTLNNEH
+354 EEGGVTTNDEK
-365 HLSQHNLLPMSGGG
+365 G
-379 GTLNNEIG
+379 
-387 AYIMKSGVRAKDS
+387 
-400 LEEDASLD
+400 SLD
-408 DKESLA
+408 DKASIGTNEAHADKASFD
-414 VKESLADNGFLDP
+414 DNGFLDA
-427 QGSIYKKCGSSLQI
+427 QGHIYNKCGASLHI

-460 PGKTCRLSVESIV
+460 PGKSCRLSVESIV
-473 REHYGIAD
+473 REHYGIAA

-503 REAHKD
+503 REAHKA
-509 LQQQFLDHTISK
+509 LQQQFLDHTVSK
-521 RYIALLE
+521 SYLALLE
-528 GVPQQPDGVSQESD
+528 GVPHEGLTGE
-542 VVSQE
+542 
-547 SDVVSQEEQSSQH
+547 H
-560 VVWHTSRTGTIT
+560 VVWHSSHTGTIT

-597 HFRLL
+597 RFHLL

-639 DPLYGCAIESS
+639 DPLYGNAIEPS

-661 EQITFRHPVTKHIHP
+661 EQITFRHPSSGKIVPIVFKNTQGER
-676 F
+676 

>member
-1 MKMIA
+1 
-6 NNDNMSN
+6 MSN
-13 DRNKD
+13 GKNREAAEKGCFNNML
-18 VVKQGRGDDKQ
+18 
-29 HDMPGAEGGSSAD
+29 HNMTGAEGGGLTGQS
-42 KKPRALA
+42 PRALA
-49 FAAAR
+49 FVAAR
-54 SVAAYVEQHP
+54 RVAAYVEQHP
-64 ELTVG
+64 ELTAG

-75 YGVLVVEHSN
+75 YGVLVVEAP
-85 GQRAFIA
+85 GGCLAFLA

-122 TMEREISGINR
+122 TKEREISGMNR
-133 QIAELSQRPQLMEA
+133 RIAELMQRPQLFEA
-147 RQRLDDVRQ
+147 RQRLDQVRQ
-156 QGDRAIAR
+156 QTDMVIAR
-164 EREEVKARKARRDAM
+164 EREEVKARKARRDTM
-179 RREQPQMDDAT
+179 RREHPQMDDAT

-203 QLRRLV
+203 QLRRLT
-209 KSTEAIVA
+209 KSCEASVA
-217 EHQSTLAA
+217 EHKEALDVL
-225 MEHEIAALKR
+225 EREIEVLKR
-235 ERRKR
+235 ERRES

-249 EQYVVLNAKGM
+249 DQYVMLNAKGM
-260 SSSLIH
+260 RRTLID
-266 IFAHFN
+266 IFARFN

-278 GAGDCCAPKLLQYA
+278 GAGDCCAPKLLQFAYA
-292 YTHALRPIA
+292 HNLRPVS

-338 GLDAPLSGAED
+338 GLDAPLPGAEE

-354 EENGGTLNNEH
+354 EEE
-365 HLSQHNLLPMSGGG
+365 GG
-379 GTLNNEIG
+379 GTTNDEKG
-387 AYIMKSGVRAKDS
+387 S
-400 LEEDASLD
+400 LDENGSLD
-408 DKESLA
+408 DKASLD
-414 VKESLADNGFLDP
+414 DNGFLDA
-427 QGSIYKKCGSSLQI
+427 QGHIYKKCGTSLHI

-460 PGKTCRLSVESIV
+460 PGKSSRLSVESIV
-473 REHYGIAD
+473 REHYGIAA

-503 REAHKD
+503 REAHKA
-509 LQQQFLDHTISK
+509 LQQQFLDHTVSK
-521 RYIALLE
+521 SYLALLE
-528 GVPQQPDGVSQESD
+528 GMPHED
-542 VVSQE
+542 VTSE
-547 SDVVSQEEQSSQH
+547 H
-560 VVWHTSRTGTIT
+560 VVWHSSHTGTIT

-597 HFRLL
+597 RFRLL

-639 DPLYGCAIESS
+639 DPLYGCPIEPS
-650 ANIAQRLYLHA
+650 ADIAQRLYLHA
-661 EQITFRHPVTKHIHP
+661 EQITFRHPVTGEVLKVKR
-676 F
+676 

>member
-1 MKMIA
+1 
-6 NNDNMSN
+6 MSN
-13 DRNKD
+13 GKNREAAEKGCFNNML
-18 VVKQGRGDDKQ
+18 
-29 HDMPGAEGGSSAD
+29 HDMTGAGGGGQAGQS
-42 KKPRALA
+42 PRALA
-49 FAAAR
+49 FVAAR
-54 SVAAYVEQHP
+54 RVAAYVEQHP
-64 ELTVG
+64 ELTAG

-75 YGVLVVEHSN
+75 YGVLVVEAP
-85 GQRAFIA
+85 GGCLAFLA

-122 TMEREISGINR
+122 TKEREISIMNR
-133 QIAELSQRPQLMEA
+133 RIAELMQRPQLFEA
-147 RQRLDDVRQ
+147 RQRLDQVRQ
-156 QGDRAIAR
+156 QTGRVIAL

-203 QLRRLV
+203 QLRRLT
-209 KSTEAIVA
+209 KSCEASVA
-217 EHQSTLAA
+217 EHKEALDVL
-225 MEHEIAALKR
+225 EREIEVLKR
-235 ERRKR
+235 ERRES

-249 EQYVVLNAKGM
+249 DQYVMLNAKGIRRT
-260 SSSLIH
+260 LID
-266 IFAHFN
+266 IFARFN

-278 GAGDCCAPKLLQYA
+278 GAGDCCAPKLLQFAYA
-292 YTHALRPIA
+292 HNLRPVS

-338 GLDAPLSGAED
+338 GLDAPLPGAEE

-354 EENGGTLNNEH
+354 EEE
-365 HLSQHNLLPMSGGG
+365 GG
-379 GTLNNEIG
+379 GTTNDAKGSLDEKAALDAK
-387 AYIMKSGVRAKDS
+387 AYLDAKEAHGDK
-400 LEEDASLD
+400 ASLD
-408 DKESLA
+408 
-414 VKESLADNGFLDP
+414 DNGFLDA
-427 QGSIYKKCGSSLQI
+427 QGHIYKKCGASLHI

-460 PGKTCRLSVESIV
+460 PGKSSRLSVESIV
-473 REHYGIAD
+473 REHYGIAA

-503 REAHKD
+503 REAHKA
-509 LQQQFLDHTISK
+509 LQQQFLDHTVSK
-521 RYIALLE
+521 SYLALLE
-528 GVPQQPDGVSQESD
+528 GVPH
-542 VVSQE
+542 
-547 SDVVSQEEQSSQH
+547 EEVTSEHVAWHSSH
-560 VVWHTSRTGTIT
+560 TGTIT

-597 HFRLL
+597 RFRLL

-639 DPLYGCAIESS
+639 DPLYGSAIEPS
-650 ANIAQRLYLHA
+650 ASIAQRLYLHA
-661 EQITFRHPVTKHIHP
+661 EQITFRHPVTGEVLKVKKADAFIREE
-676 F
+676 

>member
-1 MKMIA
+1 
-6 NNDNMSN
+6 MSN
-13 DRNKD
+13 GKNREAAEKGCFNNWL
-18 VVKQGRGDDKQ
+18 
-29 HDMPGAEGGSSAD
+29 HDMTGAEGGGQTGLS
-42 KKPRALA
+42 PRALA
-49 FAAAR
+49 FVAAR
-54 SVAAYVEQHP
+54 RVAAYVEQHP
-64 ELTVG
+64 ELTAG

-75 YGVLVVEHSN
+75 YGVLVVEAP
-85 GQRAFIA
+85 GGCLAFLA

-122 TMEREISGINR
+122 TKEREISGMNR
-133 QIAELSQRPQLMEA
+133 RIAELMQRPQLFEA
-147 RQRLDDVRQ
+147 RQRLEQVRQ
-156 QGDRAIAR
+156 QTDRVIAR
-164 EREEVKARKARRDAM
+164 EREEVKARKARRDTM

-203 QLRRLV
+203 QLRRLM
-209 KSTEAIVA
+209 KSCEVSVA
-217 EHQSTLAA
+217 EHQEALDVL
-225 MEHEIAALKR
+225 EREIEALKR
-235 ERRKR
+235 ERREG

-249 EQYVVLNAKGM
+249 DQYVMLNAKGM
-260 SSSLIH
+260 RRTLID
-266 IFAHFN
+266 IFARFN

-278 GAGDCCAPKLLQYA
+278 GAGDCCAPKLLQFAYA
-292 YTHALRPIA
+292 HKLRPVS

-338 GLDAPLSGAED
+338 GLDAPLPGAEEV
-349 IYPLR
+349 YPLR
-354 EENGGTLNNEH
+354 EE
-365 HLSQHNLLPMSGGG
+365 GG
-379 GTLNNEIG
+379 GTTNDEKG
-387 AYIMKSGVRAKDS
+387 
-400 LEEDASLD
+400 SLD
-408 DKESLA
+408 DKASIGTNEAHADKASFD
-414 VKESLADNGFLDP
+414 DNGFLDA
-427 QGSIYKKCGSSLQI
+427 QGHIYKKCGASLHI

-460 PGKTCRLSVESIV
+460 PGKSCRLSVESIV
-473 REHYGIAD
+473 REHYGIAA

-503 REAHKD
+503 REAHKA
-509 LQQQFLDHTISK
+509 LQQQFLDHTVSK
-521 RYIALLE
+521 SYIALLE
-528 GVPQQPDGVSQESD
+528 GVPHEGLTGE
-542 VVSQE
+542 
-547 SDVVSQEEQSSQH
+547 H
-560 VVWHTSRTGTIT
+560 VVWHSSHTGTIT

-597 HFRLL
+597 RFHLL

-639 DPLYGCAIESS
+639 DPLYGNAIEPS

-661 EQITFRHPVTKHIHP
+661 EQITFRHPLTGEVLKVKR
-676 F
+676 

>member
-1 MKMIA
+1 
-6 NNDNMSN
+6 MSN
-13 DRNKD
+13 GKNREAAEKGCFNNML
-18 VVKQGRGDDKQ
+18 
-29 HDMPGAEGGSSAD
+29 HDMTGAEGGGQAGQS
-42 KKPRALA
+42 PRALA
-49 FAAAR
+49 FVAAR
-54 SVAAYVEQHP
+54 RVAAYVEQHP
-64 ELTVG
+64 ELTAG

-75 YGVLVVEHSN
+75 YGVLVVEAP
-85 GQRAFIA
+85 GGCLAFLA

-122 TMEREISGINR
+122 TREREISGMNR
-133 QIAELSQRPQLMEA
+133 RIAELMQRPQLFEA
-147 RQRLDDVRQ
+147 RQRLEQVRQ
-156 QGDRAIAR
+156 QTGRVIAQ

-203 QLRRLV
+203 QLRRLT
-209 KSTEAIVA
+209 KSCEATVA
-217 EHQSTLAA
+217 EHQEALDVL
-225 MEHEIAALKR
+225 EREIEALKR
-235 ERRKR
+235 ERREG

-249 EQYVVLNAKGM
+249 DQYVMLNAKGM
-260 SSSLIH
+260 RRTLID
-266 IFAHFN
+266 IFARFN

-278 GAGDCCAPKLLQYA
+278 GAGDCCAPKLLQFAYA
-292 YTHALRPIA
+292 HNLRPVS

-338 GLDAPLSGAED
+338 GLNAPLPGAEE

-354 EENGGTLNNEH
+354 EEE
-365 HLSQHNLLPMSGGG
+365 GG
-379 GTLNNEIG
+379 GTTNEEKG
-387 AYIMKSGVRAKDS
+387 S
-400 LEEDASLD
+400 LEANEVHADKASLD
-408 DKESLA
+408 
-414 VKESLADNGFLDP
+414 DNGFLDA
-427 QGSIYKKCGSSLQI
+427 QGHIYKKCGASLHI

-460 PGKTCRLSVESIV
+460 PGKSCRLSVESIV
-473 REHYGIAD
+473 REHYGIAA

-503 REAHKD
+503 REAHKA
-509 LQQQFLDHTISK
+509 LQQQFLDHTVSK
-521 RYIALLE
+521 SYLALLE
-528 GVPQQPDGVSQESD
+528 GVPH
-542 VVSQE
+542 
-547 SDVVSQEEQSSQH
+547 EEVTSEH
-560 VVWHTSRTGTIT
+560 VVWHSSHTGTIT

-597 HFRLL
+597 RFRLL

-639 DPLYGCAIESS
+639 DPLYGSAIEPS
-650 ANIAQRLYLHA
+650 ADIAQRLYLHA
-661 EQITFRHPVTKHIHP
+661 EQITFRHPSSGKIVSIVSIVFKNTLRRMLKKLH
-676 F
+676 

>member
-1 MKMIA
+1 
-6 NNDNMSN
+6 MSN
-13 DRNKD
+13 GKNREAAE
-18 VVKQGRGDDKQ
+18 QGCFNNWL
-29 HDMPGAEGGSSAD
+29 HDMTGAEGGVLTGQS
-42 KKPRALA
+42 PRALA
-49 FAAAR
+49 FIAAR
-54 SVAAYVEQHP
+54 RVAAYVEQHP
-64 ELTVG
+64 ELTAG

-75 YGVLVVEHSN
+75 YGVLVVEAP
-85 GQRAFIA
+85 GGCLAFLA

-122 TMEREISGINR
+122 TKEREISGMNR
-133 QIAELSQRPQLMEA
+133 RIAELMQRPQLFKA
-147 RQRLDDVRQ
+147 RQRLEQVRQ
-156 QGDRAIAR
+156 QTDRVIAQ
-164 EREEVKARKARRDAM
+164 EREEVKARKARRDTM

-203 QLRRLV
+203 QLRRLM
-209 KSTEAIVA
+209 KSCEASVA
-217 EHQSTLAA
+217 EHQEALDVL
-225 MEHEIAALKR
+225 EREIEALKR
-235 ERRKR
+235 ERREG

-249 EQYVVLNAKGM
+249 DQYVMLNAKGM
-260 SSSLIH
+260 RRTLID
-266 IFAHFN
+266 IFARFN

-278 GAGDCCAPKLLQYA
+278 GAGDCCAPKLLQFAYA
-292 YTHALRPIA
+292 HNLRPVS

-338 GLDAPLSGAED
+338 GLDAPLPGAEEV
-349 IYPLR
+349 YPLR
-354 EENGGTLNNEH
+354 EEE
-365 HLSQHNLLPMSGGG
+365 GG
-379 GTLNNEIG
+379 GTTNDEKG
-387 AYIMKSGVRAKDS
+387 
-400 LEEDASLD
+400 SLD
-408 DKESLA
+408 DKASIDTNEAHADKASLD
-414 VKESLADNGFLDP
+414 DNGFLDE
-427 QGSIYKKCGSSLQI
+427 QGHIYKKCGASLHI

-460 PGKTCRLSVESIV
+460 PGKSCRLSVESIV
-473 REHYGIAD
+473 REHYGIAA

-503 REAHKD
+503 REVHKA
-509 LQQQFLDHTISK
+509 LQQQFLDHTVSK
-521 RYIALLE
+521 SYLALLE
-528 GVPQQPDGVSQESD
+528 GVPHEGLTGE
-542 VVSQE
+542 
-547 SDVVSQEEQSSQH
+547 H
-560 VVWHTSRTGTIT
+560 VVWHSSHTGTIT

-597 HFRLL
+597 RFRLL

-639 DPLYGCAIESS
+639 DPLYGNAIEPS

-661 EQITFRHPVTKHIHP
+661 EQITFRHPSSGKIVSIVFKNTQGER
-676 F
+676 

>member
-1 MKMIA
+1 ML
-6 NNDNMSN
+6 
-13 DRNKD
+13 
-18 VVKQGRGDDKQ
+18 
-29 HDMPGAEGGSSAD
+29 HDMTGAEGGGLTGQS
-42 KKPRALA
+42 PRALA
-49 FAAAR
+49 FVAAR
-54 SVAAYVEQHP
+54 RVAAYVEQHP
-64 ELTVG
+64 ELTAG

-75 YGVLVVEHSN
+75 YGVLVVEAP
-85 GQRAFIA
+85 GGCLAFLA

-122 TMEREISGINR
+122 TKEREISGMNR
-133 QIAELSQRPQLMEA
+133 RIAELMQRPQLFEA
-147 RQRLDDVRQ
+147 RQRLDQVRQ
-156 QGDRAIAR
+156 QTDRVIAR

-203 QLRRLV
+203 QLRRLT
-209 KSTEAIVA
+209 KSCEATVA
-217 EHQSTLAA
+217 EHKEALDVL
-225 MEHEIAALKR
+225 EREIEALKR
-235 ERRKR
+235 ERRES

-249 EQYVVLNAKGM
+249 DQYVMLNAKGM
-260 SSSLIH
+260 RRTLID
-266 IFAHFN
+266 IFARFN

-278 GAGDCCAPKLLQYA
+278 GAGDCCAPKLLQFAYA
-292 YTHALRPIA
+292 HNLRPVS

-338 GLDAPLSGAED
+338 GLDAPLPGAEE

-354 EENGGTLNNEH
+354 EEE
-365 HLSQHNLLPMSGGG
+365 GG
-379 GTLNNEIG
+379 GTTND
-387 AYIMKSGVRAKDS
+387 AKASFDAKAS
-400 LEEDASLD
+400 IDAKEAHGDKASLD
-408 DKESLA
+408 
-414 VKESLADNGFLDP
+414 DNGFLDA
-427 QGSIYKKCGSSLQI
+427 QGHIYKKCGASLHI
-441 IYEDEQMAVV
+441 IYEDEQIAVV

-460 PGKTCRLSVESIV
+460 PGKSCRLSVESIV
-473 REHYGIAD
+473 REHYGIAA

-503 REAHKD
+503 REAHKA
-509 LQQQFLDHTISK
+509 LQQQFLDHTVSK
-521 RYIALLE
+521 SYLALLE
-528 GVPQQPDGVSQESD
+528 GVPH
-542 VVSQE
+542 
-547 SDVVSQEEQSSQH
+547 EEVTSEH
-560 VVWHTSRTGTIT
+560 VVWHSPHTGTIT

-588 FVHGKPAVT
+588 FVHGKPSVT
-597 HFRLL
+597 RFRLL

-639 DPLYGCAIESS
+639 DPLYGNAIEPS
-650 ANIAQRLYLHA
+650 ADIAQRLYLHA
-661 EQITFRHPVTKHIHP
+661 EQITFRHPSSGKIVPIVSIVFKNTQG
-676 F
+676 

>member
-1 MKMIA
+1 
-6 NNDNMSN
+6 MSN
-13 DRNKD
+13 GKNREAAE
-18 VVKQGRGDDKQ
+18 QGCFNNWL
-29 HDMPGAEGGSSAD
+29 HDMTGAEGGGQTGQS
-42 KKPRALA
+42 PRALA
-49 FAAAR
+49 FVAAR
-54 SVAAYVEQHP
+54 RVAAYVEQHP
-64 ELTVG
+64 ELTAC

-75 YGVLVVEHSN
+75 YGVLVVEAP
-85 GQRAFIA
+85 GGCLAFLA

-122 TMEREISGINR
+122 IKEREISSMNR
-133 QIAELSQRPQLMEA
+133 RIAELMQRPQLFEA
-147 RQRLDDVRQ
+147 RQRLEQVRQ
-156 QGDRAIAR
+156 QTDRVIAQ

-203 QLRRLV
+203 QLRRLT
-209 KSTEAIVA
+209 KSCEASVA
-217 EHQSTLAA
+217 EHQEALDV
-225 MEHEIAALKR
+225 MEREIETLKR
-235 ERRKR
+235 ERREG

-249 EQYVVLNAKGM
+249 DQYAMLNAKGM
-260 SSSLIH
+260 RRTLID
-266 IFAHFN
+266 IFARFN

-278 GAGDCCAPKLLQYA
+278 GAGDCCAPKLLQFAYA
-292 YTHALRPIA
+292 HNLRPVS

-338 GLDAPLSGAED
+338 GLDAPLPGAEEV
-349 IYPLR
+349 YPLR
-354 EENGGTLNNEH
+354 EEE
-365 HLSQHNLLPMSGGG
+365 GG
-379 GTLNNEIG
+379 GTTNDEKGFLDDKASIDTNE
-387 AYIMKSGVRAKDS
+387 AHADK
-400 LEEDASLD
+400 ASLD
-408 DKESLA
+408 N
-414 VKESLADNGFLDP
+414 NGFLDA
-427 QGSIYKKCGSSLQI
+427 QGHIYKKCGASLHI

-460 PGKTCRLSVESIV
+460 PGKSCRLSVESIV
-473 REHYGIAD
+473 REHYGIAA

-503 REAHKD
+503 REAHKA
-509 LQQQFLDHTISK
+509 LQQQFLDHTVSK
-521 RYIALLE
+521 SYLALLE
-528 GVPQQPDGVSQESD
+528 GVPHEGLTGE
-542 VVSQE
+542 
-547 SDVVSQEEQSSQH
+547 H
-560 VVWHTSRTGTIT
+560 VVWHSSHTGTIT

-597 HFRLL
+597 RFRLL

-639 DPLYGCAIESS
+639 DALYGNAIEPS

-661 EQITFRHPVTKHIHP
+661 EQITFRHPSSGKIVPIVSIVFKNTQG
-676 F
+676 

>member
-1 MKMIA
+1 ML
-6 NNDNMSN
+6 
-13 DRNKD
+13 
-18 VVKQGRGDDKQ
+18 
-29 HDMPGAEGGSSAD
+29 HDMTGAEGGGQAGQS
-42 KKPRALA
+42 PRTLA
-49 FAAAR
+49 FVAAR
-54 SVAAYVEQHP
+54 RVAAYVEQHP
-64 ELTVG
+64 ELTAG

-75 YGVLVVEHSN
+75 YGVLVVEAP
-85 GQRAFIA
+85 GGCLAFLA

-122 TMEREISGINR
+122 TREREISGMNR
-133 QIAELSQRPQLMEA
+133 RIAELMQRPQLFEA
-147 RQRLDDVRQ
+147 RQRLEQVCQ
-156 QGDRAIAR
+156 QTGWVIAQ

-203 QLRRLV
+203 QLRRLT
-209 KSTEAIVA
+209 KSCEATVA
-217 EHQSTLAA
+217 EYQEALDVL
-225 MEHEIAALKR
+225 EREIEALKR
-235 ERRKR
+235 ERRES

-249 EQYVVLNAKGM
+249 DQYVMLNAKGM
-260 SSSLIH
+260 RRTLID
-266 IFAHFN
+266 IFARFN

-278 GAGDCCAPKLLQYA
+278 GAGDCCAPKLLQFAYA
-292 YTHALRPIA
+292 HNLRPVS

-338 GLDAPLSGAED
+338 GLDAPLPGAEE

-354 EENGGTLNNEH
+354 EEE
-365 HLSQHNLLPMSGGG
+365 GG
-379 GTLNNEIG
+379 GTTNEEKG
-387 AYIMKSGVRAKDS
+387 SLDAKCSFDAKAS
-400 LEEDASLD
+400 IDAKEAHGDKASLD
-408 DKESLA
+408 E
-414 VKESLADNGFLDP
+414 NGFLDA
-427 QGSIYKKCGSSLQI
+427 QGHIYKKCGASLHI

-460 PGKTCRLSVESIV
+460 PGKSSRLSVESIV
-473 REHYGIAD
+473 REHYGIAA

-503 REAHKD
+503 REAHKA
-509 LQQQFLDHTISK
+509 LQQQFLDHTVSK
-521 RYIALLE
+521 SYLALLE
-528 GVPQQPDGVSQESD
+528 GVPH
-542 VVSQE
+542 
-547 SDVVSQEEQSSQH
+547 EEVTSEH
-560 VVWHTSRTGTIT
+560 VVWHSSHTGTIT

-597 HFRLL
+597 RFRLL

-661 EQITFRHPVTKHIHP
+661 EQITFRHPSSGKIVPIVSIVFKNT
-676 F
+676 

>member
-1 MKMIA
+1 
-6 NNDNMSN
+6 MSN
-13 DRNKD
+13 DKNREAAEKGCFNNWL
-18 VVKQGRGDDKQ
+18 
-29 HDMPGAEGGSSAD
+29 HDMTGAEGGGLTGQS
-42 KKPRALA
+42 PRALA
-49 FAAAR
+49 FVAACR
-54 SVAAYVEQHP
+54 VAAYVEQHP
-64 ELTVG
+64 ELTEG

-75 YGVLVVEHSN
+75 YGVLVVEAP
-85 GQRAFIA
+85 GGCLAFLA

-122 TMEREISGINR
+122 TKEREISIMNR
-133 QIAELSQRPQLMEA
+133 RIAELMQRPQLFEA
-147 RQRLDDVRQ
+147 RQRLEQVRQ
-156 QGDRAIAR
+156 QTDRVIAR
-164 EREEVKARKARRDAM
+164 EREEVKARKARRDTM

-203 QLRRLV
+203 QLRRLT
-209 KSTEAIVA
+209 KSCEASVA
-217 EHQSTLAA
+217 EHQEALDV
-225 MEHEIAALKR
+225 MEREIETLKR
-235 ERRKR
+235 ERREG

-249 EQYVVLNAKGM
+249 DQYVMLNAKGM
-260 SSSLIH
+260 RRTLID
-266 IFAHFN
+266 IFARFN

-278 GAGDCCAPKLLQYA
+278 GAGDCCAPKLLQFAYA
-292 YTHALRPIA
+292 HNLRPLS

-338 GLDAPLSGAED
+338 GLDAPLPGAEEV
-349 IYPLR
+349 YPLR
-354 EENGGTLNNEH
+354 EEE
-365 HLSQHNLLPMSGGG
+365 GG
-379 GTLNNEIG
+379 GTTNDEKG
-387 AYIMKSGVRAKDS
+387 
-400 LEEDASLD
+400 SLD
-408 DKESLA
+408 DKASFEANEAHEDKASPD
-414 VKESLADNGFLDP
+414 DNGFLDA
-427 QGSIYKKCGSSLQI
+427 QGHIYKKCGASLHI

-460 PGKTCRLSVESIV
+460 PGKSCRLSVESIV
-473 REHYGIAD
+473 REHYGIAA

-503 REAHKD
+503 REAHKA
-509 LQQQFLDHTISK
+509 LQQQFLDHTVSK
-521 RYIALLE
+521 SYLALLE
-528 GVPQQPDGVSQESD
+528 GVPHEGLTGE
-542 VVSQE
+542 
-547 SDVVSQEEQSSQH
+547 H
-560 VVWHTSRTGTIT
+560 VVWHSSHTGTIT
-572 LPLRPDLDD
+572 LPLCPDLDD

-602 KVIDGHQLIALT
+602 EVIDGHQLVALT

-639 DPLYGCAIESS
+639 DPLYGNAIEPS
-650 ANIAQRLYLHA
+650 ASIAQRLYLHA
-661 EQITFRHPVTKHIHP
+661 EQITFRHPVTGKVLKVKRL
-676 F
+676 FKGKKVKR

>member
-1 MKMIA
+1 
-6 NNDNMSN
+6 MSN
-13 DRNKD
+13 GKNREAAEKGCFNNWL
-18 VVKQGRGDDKQ
+18 
-29 HDMPGAEGGSSAD
+29 HDMTGAEGGGQTGLS
-42 KKPRALA
+42 PRALA
-49 FAAAR
+49 FVAAR
-54 SVAAYVEQHP
+54 RVAAYVEQHP
-64 ELTVG
+64 ELTAG

-75 YGVLVVEHSN
+75 YGVLVVEAP
-85 GQRAFIA
+85 GGCLAFLA

-122 TMEREISGINR
+122 TKEREISGMNR
-133 QIAELSQRPQLMEA
+133 RIAELMQRPQLFEA
-147 RQRLDDVRQ
+147 RQRLEQVRQ
-156 QGDRAIAR
+156 QTGRVIAR
-164 EREEVKARKARRDAM
+164 EREEVKARKARRDTM

-203 QLRRLV
+203 QLRRLM
-209 KSTEAIVA
+209 KRCEASVA
-217 EHQSTLAA
+217 EHQEALDVL
-225 MEHEIAALKR
+225 EREIETLKR
-235 ERRKR
+235 ERRES

-249 EQYVVLNAKGM
+249 DQYVMLNAKGM
-260 SSSLIH
+260 RRTLID
-266 IFAHFN
+266 IFARFN

-278 GAGDCCAPKLLQYA
+278 GAGDCCAPKLLQFAYA
-292 YTHALRPIA
+292 HKLRPVS
-301 LAEFWLGAP
+301 LAEFWLGTP

-338 GLDAPLSGAED
+338 GLDAPLPGAEEV
-349 IYPLR
+349 YPLR
-354 EENGGTLNNEH
+354 EEGGVTTNDEK
-365 HLSQHNLLPMSGGG
+365 G
-379 GTLNNEIG
+379 
-387 AYIMKSGVRAKDS
+387 
-400 LEEDASLD
+400 SLD
-408 DKESLA
+408 DKASLDTNEA
-414 VKESLADNGFLDP
+414 NADKASFDDNGFLDA
-427 QGSIYKKCGSSLQI
+427 QGHIYKKCGASLHI

-460 PGKTCRLSVESIV
+460 PGKSCRLSVESIV
-473 REHYGIAD
+473 REHYGIAA

-503 REAHKD
+503 REAHKA
-509 LQQQFLDHTISK
+509 LQQQFLDHTVSK
-521 RYIALLE
+521 SYLALLD
-528 GVPQQPDGVSQESD
+528 GVPHEGLTGE
-542 VVSQE
+542 
-547 SDVVSQEEQSSQH
+547 H
-560 VVWHTSRTGTIT
+560 VVWHSSHTGTIT

-597 HFRLL
+597 RFHLL

-639 DPLYGCAIESS
+639 DPLYGNAIEPS

-661 EQITFRHPVTKHIHP
+661 EQITFRHPSSGKIVPIVSIVFKNTQG
-676 F
+676 

>member
-1 MKMIA
+1 
-6 NNDNMSN
+6 MSN
-13 DRNKD
+13 GKNREAAE
-18 VVKQGRGDDKQ
+18 QGCFSNML
-29 HDMPGAEGGSSAD
+29 HDMTGAEGGGLTGQS
-42 KKPRALA
+42 PRALA
-49 FAAAR
+49 FVAAR
-54 SVAAYVEQHP
+54 RVAAYVEQHP
-64 ELTVG
+64 ELTAG

-75 YGVLVVEHSN
+75 YGVLVVEAP
-85 GQRAFIA
+85 GGCLAFLA

-122 TMEREISGINR
+122 TKEREISGMNR
-133 QIAELSQRPQLMEA
+133 RIAELMQRPQLFEA
-147 RQRLDDVRQ
+147 RQRLEQVRQ
-156 QGDRAIAR
+156 QTDRVIAR
-164 EREEVKARKARRDAM
+164 EREEVKARKARRDTM

-203 QLRRLV
+203 QLRRLM
-209 KSTEAIVA
+209 KSCEATVA
-217 EHQSTLAA
+217 EHQEALDVL
-225 MEHEIAALKR
+225 EREIEALKR
-235 ERRKR
+235 ERREG

-249 EQYVVLNAKGM
+249 DQYVMLNAKGM
-260 SSSLIH
+260 RRTLID
-266 IFAHFN
+266 IFARFN

-278 GAGDCCAPKLLQYA
+278 GAGDCCAPKLLQFAYA
-292 YTHALRPIA
+292 HNLRPVS

-324 CRSKCYP
+324 CSSKCYP

-338 GLDAPLSGAED
+338 GLDAPLPGAEEV
-349 IYPLR
+349 YPLR
-354 EENGGTLNNEH
+354 ED
-365 HLSQHNLLPMSGGG
+365 GG
-379 GTLNNEIG
+379 GTTNDEKG
-387 AYIMKSGVRAKDS
+387 
-400 LEEDASLD
+400 SLD
-408 DKESLA
+408 DKASIDTNEAHADKASLD
-414 VKESLADNGFLDP
+414 DNGFLDA
-427 QGSIYKKCGSSLQI
+427 QGHIYKKCGASLHI

-460 PGKTCRLSVESIV
+460 PGKSCRLSVESIV
-473 REHYGIAD
+473 REHYGIAA

-503 REAHKD
+503 REAHKA
-509 LQQQFLDHTISK
+509 LQQQFLDHTVSK
-521 RYIALLE
+521 SYLALLE
-528 GVPQQPDGVSQESD
+528 GVPHEGLTGD
-542 VVSQE
+542 
-547 SDVVSQEEQSSQH
+547 H
-560 VVWHTSRTGTIT
+560 VVWHSSHTGTIT

-597 HFRLL
+597 RFRLL

-639 DPLYGCAIESS
+639 DPLYGNAIEPS

-661 EQITFRHPVTKHIHP
+661 EQITFRHPSSGKIVSIVFKNTQGER
-676 F
+676 

>member
-1 MKMIA
+1 
-6 NNDNMSN
+6 MSN
-13 DRNKD
+13 GKNREAAEKGCFNNWL
-18 VVKQGRGDDKQ
+18 
-29 HDMPGAEGGSSAD
+29 HDMTGAEGGGQTGQS
-42 KKPRALA
+42 PRALA
-49 FAAAR
+49 FVAAR
-54 SVAAYVEQHP
+54 RVAAYVEQHP
-64 ELTVG
+64 ELTAG

-75 YGVLVVEHSN
+75 YGVLVVEAP
-85 GQRAFIA
+85 GGCLAFLA

-122 TMEREISGINR
+122 TKEREISGMNR
-133 QIAELSQRPQLMEA
+133 RIAELMQRPQLFEA
-147 RQRLDDVRQ
+147 RQRLEQVRQ
-156 QGDRAIAR
+156 QTDRVIAR
-164 EREEVKARKARRDAM
+164 EREEVKARKARRDTM

-203 QLRRLV
+203 QLRRLM
-209 KSTEAIVA
+209 KSCEVSVA
-217 EHQSTLAA
+217 EHQEALDVL
-225 MEHEIAALKR
+225 EREIAALKR
-235 ERRKR
+235 ERREG

-249 EQYVVLNAKGM
+249 DQYVMLNAKGM
-260 SSSLIH
+260 RRTLID
-266 IFAHFN
+266 IFARFN

-278 GAGDCCAPKLLQYA
+278 GAGDCCAPKLLQFAYA
-292 YTHALRPIA
+292 HNLRPVS

-338 GLDAPLSGAED
+338 GLDAPLPGAEEV
-349 IYPLR
+349 YPLR
-354 EENGGTLNNEH
+354 EE
-365 HLSQHNLLPMSGGG
+365 GG
-379 GTLNNEIG
+379 GTTNDEKG
-387 AYIMKSGVRAKDS
+387 
-400 LEEDASLD
+400 SLD
-408 DKESLA
+408 DTASIGTNEAHADKASFD
-414 VKESLADNGFLDP
+414 DNGFLDA
-427 QGSIYKKCGSSLQI
+427 QGHIYKKCGASLHI

-460 PGKTCRLSVESIV
+460 PGKSCRLSVESIV
-473 REHYGIAD
+473 REHYGIAA

-503 REAHKD
+503 REAHKA
-509 LQQQFLDHTISK
+509 LQKQFLDHTVSK
-521 RYIALLE
+521 SYLALLE
-528 GVPQQPDGVSQESD
+528 GVPHEGLTGE
-542 VVSQE
+542 
-547 SDVVSQEEQSSQH
+547 H
-560 VVWHTSRTGTIT
+560 VVWHSSHTGTIT

-597 HFRLL
+597 RFHLL

-639 DPLYGCAIESS
+639 DPLYGNAIEPS

-661 EQITFRHPVTKHIHP
+661 EQITFRHPSSGKIVPIVFKNTQGER
-676 F
+676 

>member
-1 MKMIA
+1 
-6 NNDNMSN
+6 MSN
-13 DRNKD
+13 GKNREAAEKGCFNNWL
-18 VVKQGRGDDKQ
+18 
-29 HDMPGAEGGSSAD
+29 HDMTGAEGGRQTSQL
-42 KKPRALA
+42 PRALA
-49 FAAAR
+49 FVAAR
-54 SVAAYVEQHP
+54 RVAAYVEQHP
-64 ELTVG
+64 ELTAG

-75 YGVLVVEHSN
+75 YGVLVVEAP
-85 GQRAFIA
+85 GGYLAFLA

-122 TMEREISGINR
+122 TKEREISGMNR
-133 QIAELSQRPQLMEA
+133 RIAELMQRPQLFEA
-147 RQRLDDVRQ
+147 RQRLEQVRQ
-156 QGDRAIAR
+156 QTDRVIAR
-164 EREEVKARKARRDAM
+164 EREEVKARKARRDTM

-203 QLRRLV
+203 QLRRLT
-209 KSTEAIVA
+209 KSCEASVA
-217 EHQSTLAA
+217 EHQEALDVLES
-225 MEHEIAALKR
+225 EIAALKR
-235 ERRKR
+235 ERREG

-249 EQYVVLNAKGM
+249 DQYVMLNAKGM
-260 SSSLIH
+260 RRTLID
-266 IFAHFN
+266 IFARFN

-278 GAGDCCAPKLLQYA
+278 GAGDCCAPKLLQFAYA
-292 YTHALRPIA
+292 HNLRPESH
-301 LAEFWLGAP
+301 AEFWLGTP

-338 GLDAPLSGAED
+338 GLDAPLPGAEEV
-349 IYPLR
+349 YPLR
-354 EENGGTLNNEH
+354 EE
-365 HLSQHNLLPMSGGG
+365 GG
-379 GTLNNEIG
+379 GTTNDEKG
-387 AYIMKSGVRAKDS
+387 
-400 LEEDASLD
+400 SLD
-408 DKESLA
+408 DKASIGTNEAHADKASFD
-414 VKESLADNGFLDP
+414 DNGFLDA
-427 QGSIYKKCGSSLQI
+427 QGHIYKKCGASLHI

-460 PGKTCRLSVESIV
+460 PGKSCRLSVESIV
-473 REHYGIAD
+473 REHYGIAA

-503 REAHKD
+503 REAHKA
-509 LQQQFLDHTISK
+509 LQQQFLDHTVSK
-521 RYIALLE
+521 SYIALLE
-528 GVPQQPDGVSQESD
+528 GVPHEGLTGE
-542 VVSQE
+542 
-547 SDVVSQEEQSSQH
+547 H
-560 VVWHTSRTGTIT
+560 VVWHSSHTGTIT

-597 HFRLL
+597 RFRLL

-639 DPLYGCAIESS
+639 DPLYGNAIEPS

-661 EQITFRHPVTKHIHP
+661 EQITFRHPSSGKIVPIVSIVFKNTQG
-676 F
+676 

>member
-1 MKMIA
+1 
-6 NNDNMSN
+6 MSN
-13 DRNKD
+13 GKNREVAEKGCFNNWL
-18 VVKQGRGDDKQ
+18 
-29 HDMPGAEGGSSAD
+29 HDMTGAEGGGQTGQS
-42 KKPRALA
+42 PRALA
-49 FAAAR
+49 FVAAR
-54 SVAAYVEQHP
+54 RVAAYVEQHP
-64 ELTVG
+64 ELTAG

-75 YGVLVVEHSN
+75 YGVLVVE
-85 GQRAFIA
+85 GPGGCLAFLA

-122 TMEREISGINR
+122 TKEREISGMNR
-133 QIAELSQRPQLMEA
+133 RIAELMQRPQLFEA
-147 RQRLDDVRQ
+147 RQRLEQVRQ
-156 QGDRAIAR
+156 QTGRVIAR
-164 EREEVKARKARRDAM
+164 EREEVKARKARRDTM

-203 QLRRLV
+203 QLRRLM
-209 KSTEAIVA
+209 KRCEASVA
-217 EHQSTLAA
+217 EHQEALDIL
-225 MEHEIAALKR
+225 EREIEALKR
-235 ERRKR
+235 ERREG

-249 EQYVVLNAKGM
+249 DQYVMLNAKGM
-260 SSSLIH
+260 RRTLID
-266 IFAHFN
+266 IFARFN

-278 GAGDCCAPKLLQYA
+278 GAGDCCAPKLLQFAYA
-292 YTHALRPIA
+292 HNLRPVS

-338 GLDAPLSGAED
+338 GLDAPLPGADEV
-349 IYPLR
+349 YPLR
-354 EENGGTLNNEH
+354 EEGRGTTNDEK
-365 HLSQHNLLPMSGGG
+365 G
-379 GTLNNEIG
+379 
-387 AYIMKSGVRAKDS
+387 
-400 LEEDASLD
+400 SLD
-408 DKESLA
+408 DKASIGTNEAHADKASLD
-414 VKESLADNGFLDP
+414 DNGFLDA
-427 QGSIYKKCGSSLQI
+427 QGHIYKKCGASLHI

-460 PGKTCRLSVESIV
+460 PGKSCRLSVESIV
-473 REHYGIAD
+473 REHYGIAA

-503 REAHKD
+503 REAHKA
-509 LQQQFLDHTISK
+509 LQQQFLDHTVSK
-521 RYIALLE
+521 SYLALLE
-528 GVPQQPDGVSQESD
+528 GVPHEGLTGE
-542 VVSQE
+542 
-547 SDVVSQEEQSSQH
+547 H
-560 VVWHTSRTGTIT
+560 VVWHSSHTGTIT

-597 HFRLL
+597 RFHLL

-639 DPLYGCAIESS
+639 DPLYGCPIEPS

-661 EQITFRHPVTKHIHP
+661 EQITFRHPSSGKIVPIVSIVFKNTQG
-676 F
+676 

>member
-1 MKMIA
+1 
-6 NNDNMSN
+6 MSN
-13 DRNKD
+13 GKNREAAEKGCFNNLL
-18 VVKQGRGDDKQ
+18 
-29 HDMPGAEGGSSAD
+29 HDMTGAEGGGLTGQS
-42 KKPRALA
+42 PRALA
-49 FAAAR
+49 FVAAR
-54 SVAAYVEQHP
+54 RVAAYVEQHP
-64 ELTVG
+64 ELTAG

-75 YGVLVVEHSN
+75 YGVLVVEAP
-85 GQRAFIA
+85 GGCLAFLA

-107 VPPVFDAQQPDGHFK
+107 VPSVFDAQQPDGHFK
-122 TMEREISGINR
+122 TKEREISGMNR
-133 QIAELSQRPQLMEA
+133 RIAELMQRPQLFEA
-147 RQRLDDVRQ
+147 RQRLDQVRQ
-156 QGDRAIAR
+156 QTDRVIAQ

-203 QLRRLV
+203 QLRRLT
-209 KSTEAIVA
+209 KSCEASVA
-217 EHQSTLAA
+217 EHQEALDVL
-225 MEHEIAALKR
+225 EREIEALKR
-235 ERRKR
+235 ERRES

-249 EQYVVLNAKGM
+249 DQYVMLNAKGM
-260 SSSLIH
+260 RRTLID
-266 IFAHFN
+266 IFACFN

-278 GAGDCCAPKLLQYA
+278 GAGDCCAPKLLQFA
-292 YTHALRPIA
+292 YTHNLRPVS

-338 GLDAPLSGAED
+338 GLEAPLPGAEE

-354 EENGGTLNNEH
+354 EEE
-365 HLSQHNLLPMSGGG
+365 GG
-379 GTLNNEIG
+379 GTTNDEKG
-387 AYIMKSGVRAKDS
+387 S
-400 LEEDASLD
+400 LDENGSLD
-408 DKESLA
+408 DKASLD
-414 VKESLADNGFLDP
+414 DNGFLDA
-427 QGSIYKKCGSSLQI
+427 QGHIYKKCGTSLHI

-460 PGKTCRLSVESIV
+460 PGKSSRLSVESIV
-473 REHYGIAD
+473 REHYGIAA

-503 REAHKD
+503 REAHKA
-509 LQQQFLDHTISK
+509 LQQQFLDHTVSK
-521 RYIALLE
+521 SYLALLE
-528 GVPQQPDGVSQESD
+528 GVPHED
-542 VVSQE
+542 VTGE
-547 SDVVSQEEQSSQH
+547 H
-560 VVWHTSRTGTIT
+560 VVWHSSHTGTIT

-597 HFRLL
+597 RFRLL

-639 DPLYGCAIESS
+639 DPLYGCPIEPS
-650 ANIAQRLYLHA
+650 ADIAQRLYLHA
-661 EQITFRHPVTKHIHP
+661 EQITFRHPVTGEVLKVKR
-676 F
+676 

>member
-1 MKMIA
+1 
-6 NNDNMSN
+6 MSN
-13 DRNKD
+13 GKNREAAEKGCFNNWL
-18 VVKQGRGDDKQ
+18 
-29 HDMPGAEGGSSAD
+29 HDMTGAEGGGQTGQS
-42 KKPRALA
+42 PRALA
-49 FAAAR
+49 FVAAR
-54 SVAAYVEQHP
+54 RVAAYVEQHP
-64 ELTVG
+64 ELTAG

-75 YGVLVVEHSN
+75 YGVLVVEAP
-85 GQRAFIA
+85 GGCLAFLA

-122 TMEREISGINR
+122 TKEREISGMNR
-133 QIAELSQRPQLMEA
+133 RIAELMQRPQLFEA
-147 RQRLDDVRQ
+147 RQRLDQVRQ
-156 QGDRAIAR
+156 QTDRVIAR

-203 QLRRLV
+203 QLRRLT
-209 KSTEAIVA
+209 KSCEATVA
-217 EHQSTLAA
+217 EHQEALDVL
-225 MEHEIAALKR
+225 EREIEALKR
-235 ERRKR
+235 ERRES

-249 EQYVVLNAKGM
+249 DQYVMLNAKGM
-260 SSSLIH
+260 RRTLID
-266 IFAHFN
+266 IFARFN

-278 GAGDCCAPKLLQYA
+278 GAGDCCAPKLLQFAYA
-292 YTHALRPIA
+292 HNLRPVS

-338 GLDAPLSGAED
+338 GLNAPLSGAEE

-354 EENGGTLNNEH
+354 EEE
-365 HLSQHNLLPMSGGG
+365 GG
-379 GTLNNEIG
+379 GTTNEEKG
-387 AYIMKSGVRAKDS
+387 SLDAKASFDDKAS
-400 LEEDASLD
+400 IDAKEAHGDKASLD
-408 DKESLA
+408 
-414 VKESLADNGFLDP
+414 DNGFLDA
-427 QGSIYKKCGSSLQI
+427 QGHIYKKCGASLHI

-460 PGKTCRLSVESIV
+460 PGKSSRMSVESIV
-473 REHYGIAD
+473 REHYGIAA

-503 REAHKD
+503 REAHKA
-509 LQQQFLDHTISK
+509 LQQQFLDHTVSK
-521 RYIALLE
+521 SYLALLE
-528 GVPQQPDGVSQESD
+528 GVPH
-542 VVSQE
+542 
-547 SDVVSQEEQSSQH
+547 EEVTSEH
-560 VVWHTSRTGTIT
+560 VVWHSSHTGTIT

-597 HFRLL
+597 RFRLL

-639 DPLYGCAIESS
+639 DPLYGSAIEPS
-650 ANIAQRLYLHA
+650 ADIAQRLYLHA
-661 EQITFRHPVTKHIHP
+661 EQITFRHPVTGEVFAFISEE
-676 F
+676 

>member
-1 MKMIA
+1 
-6 NNDNMSN
+6 MSN
-13 DRNKD
+13 GKNREAAEKGCFNNWL
-18 VVKQGRGDDKQ
+18 
-29 HDMPGAEGGSSAD
+29 HDMTGAEGGGQTGQM
-42 KKPRALA
+42 PRALA
-49 FAAAR
+49 FVAAR
-54 SVAAYVEQHP
+54 RVAAYVEQHP
-64 ELTVG
+64 ELTAG

-75 YGVLVVEHSN
+75 YGVLVVEAP
-85 GQRAFIA
+85 GGCLAFLA

-122 TMEREISGINR
+122 VKEREISGMNR
-133 QIAELSQRPQLMEA
+133 RIAELMQRPQLFEA
-147 RQRLDDVRQ
+147 RQRLEQVRQ
-156 QGDRAIAR
+156 QTDRVIAR
-164 EREEVKARKARRDAM
+164 EREEVKARKARRDTM

-203 QLRRLV
+203 QLRRLM
-209 KSTEAIVA
+209 KRCEASVA
-217 EHQSTLAA
+217 EHQEALDVL
-225 MEHEIAALKR
+225 EREIEALKR
-235 ERRKR
+235 ERREG

-249 EQYVVLNAKGM
+249 DQYVMLNAKGM
-260 SSSLIH
+260 RRTLID
-266 IFAHFN
+266 IFARFN

-278 GAGDCCAPKLLQYA
+278 GAGDCCAPKLLQFAYA
-292 YTHALRPIA
+292 HNLRPVS

-338 GLDAPLSGAED
+338 GLDAPLPGAEEV
-349 IYPLR
+349 YPLR
-354 EENGGTLNNEH
+354 EE
-365 HLSQHNLLPMSGGG
+365 GG
-379 GTLNNEIG
+379 GTTNDEKG
-387 AYIMKSGVRAKDS
+387 
-400 LEEDASLD
+400 SLD
-408 DKESLA
+408 DKASIGTNEAHADKASFD
-414 VKESLADNGFLDP
+414 DNGFLDA
-427 QGSIYKKCGSSLQI
+427 QGHIYKKCGASLHI

-460 PGKTCRLSVESIV
+460 PGKSCRLSVESIV
-473 REHYGIAD
+473 REHYGIAA

-503 REAHKD
+503 REAHKA
-509 LQQQFLDHTISK
+509 LQQQFLDHTVSK
-521 RYIALLE
+521 SYLALLD
-528 GVPQQPDGVSQESD
+528 GVPHEGLTGE
-542 VVSQE
+542 
-547 SDVVSQEEQSSQH
+547 H
-560 VVWHTSRTGTIT
+560 VVWHSSHTGTIT

-597 HFRLL
+597 RFHLL

-639 DPLYGCAIESS
+639 DPLYGNAIEPS

-661 EQITFRHPVTKHIHP
+661 EQITFRHPLTGEVLKVKR
-676 F
+676 

>member
-1 MKMIA
+1 
-6 NNDNMSN
+6 MSN
-13 DRNKD
+13 GKNREAAEKGCFNNWL
-18 VVKQGRGDDKQ
+18 
-29 HDMPGAEGGSSAD
+29 HDMTGAEGGGQTGQS
-42 KKPRALA
+42 PRALA
-49 FAAAR
+49 FVAAR
-54 SVAAYVEQHP
+54 RVAAYVEQHP
-64 ELTVG
+64 ELTAG

-75 YGVLVVEHSN
+75 YGVLVVEAP
-85 GQRAFIA
+85 GGCLAFLA

-122 TMEREISGINR
+122 TKEREISGMNR
-133 QIAELSQRPQLMEA
+133 RIAELMQRPQLFEA
-147 RQRLDDVRQ
+147 RQRLEQVRQ
-156 QGDRAIAR
+156 QTDRVIAR
-164 EREEVKARKARRDAM
+164 EREEVKARKARRDTM

-203 QLRRLV
+203 QLRRLM
-209 KSTEAIVA
+209 KSCEASVA
-217 EHQSTLAA
+217 EHQEALDVL
-225 MEHEIAALKR
+225 EREIAALKR
-235 ERRKR
+235 ERREG

-249 EQYVVLNAKGM
+249 DQYVMLNAKGM
-260 SSSLIH
+260 RRTLID
-266 IFAHFN
+266 IFARFN

-278 GAGDCCAPKLLQYA
+278 GAGDCCAPKLLQFAYA
-292 YTHALRPIA
+292 HNLRPVS

-338 GLDAPLSGAED
+338 GLDAPLPGAEEV
-349 IYPLR
+349 YPLR
-354 EENGGTLNNEH
+354 EE
-365 HLSQHNLLPMSGGG
+365 GG
-379 GTLNNEIG
+379 GTTNDEKG
-387 AYIMKSGVRAKDS
+387 
-400 LEEDASLD
+400 SLD
-408 DKESLA
+408 DKASIDTNEAHADKASFD
-414 VKESLADNGFLDP
+414 DNGFLDA
-427 QGSIYKKCGSSLQI
+427 QGHIYKKCGASLHI

-460 PGKTCRLSVESIV
+460 PGKSCRLSVESIV
-473 REHYGIAD
+473 REHYGIAA

-503 REAHKD
+503 REAHKA
-509 LQQQFLDHTISK
+509 LQQQFLDHTVSK
-521 RYIALLE
+521 SYLALLE
-528 GVPQQPDGVSQESD
+528 GVPHEGLTGE
-542 VVSQE
+542 
-547 SDVVSQEEQSSQH
+547 H
-560 VVWHTSRTGTIT
+560 VVWHSSHTGTIT

-597 HFRLL
+597 RCHLL

-639 DPLYGCAIESS
+639 DPLYGNAIEPS

-661 EQITFRHPVTKHIHP
+661 EQITFRHPLTGEVLKVKR
-676 F
+676 